1 MASEPRD
8 SPPGYERT
16 PPASSTHQPSN
27 NTYCHAA
34 FALKHISKGKA
45 AGQRAPL
52 WIRARFQAL
61 LFTLGCHIQRHCG
74 KVLFIGLLVFG
85 ALSVGLRVAAIET
98 DIEQLWVEAGS
109 RVSRELRYTKDKQ
122 GEENVF
128 TSQMLIQTPKQEG
141 TNILTQESLLLH
153 LEAAL
158 SASKVQVS
166 LYGKSWDLNK
176 ICFKSGVPII
186 ENVMIERMIDKLF
199 PCMIITPLDCFWE
212 GSKLQGG
219 SAYLPGMPDIQWMN
233 LDPLKLM
240 DQLSQFTSLEGF
252 REMLD
257 KAQVGHA
264 YMNRPC
270 LDPNDPDCPLSAPNK
285 DLRQSPDIAVEL
297 KGGCHGFS
305 KKFMHWQEELILGE
319 RERSS
324 QGSLQSAE
332 ALQTMFLLMSPKQ
345 LYEHFKDDYE
355 IHDINWNEE
364 KATAILETWQ
374 RKFVEVVHGSIPQN
388 SSSNVYAFSTT
399 TLNDIM
405 KSFSDVSV
413 IRVAGGYLLMLAYAC
428 VTMLRWD
435 CAKSQGA
442 VGLAGVLLVALSVAA
457 GLGLCSLL
465 GLSFNAATTQVLP
478 FLALGIG
485 VDDMFLLAHSF
496 TETGSNIPFK
506 ACDTNLLSS
515 LFCEK
520 TGDCLRRTGTSV
532 ALTSINNM
540 IAFFMAAL
548 VPIPALRAFSLQAA
562 VVVVF
567 NFAMVLLIFPAI
579 LSLDLHRREDKR
591 LDILCCFYSP
601 CSSRVI
607 QIQPQ
612 EFSDANDNHAP
623 PHPHAPAMGTFTG
636 STTITTSTHI
646 TTTVQAFT
654 QCDAAGQHI
663 VTILPP
669 TSQISTSPGPPPPS
683 SSSTDQYGS
692 RLFTPSSSTR
702 DLLSQTEE
710 NNPGREC
717 VPLPFLRWDLARFAR
732 DKYAPLLLKPE
743 TKTAVVVA
751 FVALLGLSLYGT
763 TKVHDGLYLTDIV
776 PRDTKEYDF
785 ISAQFKYF
793 SFYNMY
799 LVTMDG
805 FDYAHSQ
812 RELVQLHNAFNS
824 VKYIVRD
831 SDQKLPRMWLHYF
844 QDWLRG
850 LQASFDADWEAGR
863 ITYESYRNGT
873 EDGALAYKLLIQ
885 TGSKKE
891 PFNYSQLTSRRLV
904 DDDGMIPA
912 EVFYIYLTVWVSND
926 PLGYAASQA
935 NFYPHPHEWI
945 HDKYDTTG
953 ENLRIPAAEPL
964 EFAQFPFYLNGL
976 RQASD
981 FIEAI
986 ESVRSICEEFMRKGI
1001 QNYPNGYPFLFWE
1014 QYIGLRHWFLLSISV
1029 VLACTFLVC
1038 AILLLNPWT
1047 AGVIVFILAMMTVEL
1062 FGIMGLIGIK
1072 LSAIPVVIL
1081 IASVGIGVEFT
1092 VHIALG
1098 FLTAIGDR
1106 NTRSA
1111 VALEHMFAPV
1121 MDGAISTLLGVLM
1134 LAGSE
1139 FDFIMRYFFAV
1150 LAILTLL
1157 GILNGLVLL
1166 PVLLSIMGPP
1176 AEVAPANGGN
1186 CLSSPSPKVT
1196 PPAMNHHGYYAG
1208 HIPSGRRQAFS
1219 EVSDS
1224 EYYSETTTTSGIG
1237 EEDYKHSDRSA
1248 YITAPNQPPTSRILL
1263 EASKNPTF
1271 PKLTVVK
1278 PFSEGPAAGDPKDQA
1293 NESAQNAVNSISSQ
1307 VMRWDG
1313 KQDYQ
1318 GHRRQHLPSDRAHC
1332 PGRTTHCGPSRG
1344 PQQNRTKAPA
1354 HAGNTVTMVT
1364 ATASVTVAVH
1374 PSLPGSYQGYM
1385 HEGFEDSES
1394 DSFEDTKRT
1403 SQTYGRA
1410 THSSKRDSLE
1420 IQDLESLE
1428 KNQHQAKQ
1436 GLATSG
1442 LSESDTAPA
1451 FEVTVMAPQPQGQPR
1466 GREAGEGTDS
1476 TAQRCPVQARLQL
1489 RFERTGILR
1498 KMLACLHMLKT
1509 EQPARELLAFEF
1521 WPPNRPHSLT
1531 LLKTHS
1537 YSFHEDSG

>member
-1 MASEPRD
+1 MASDPRD
-8 SPPGYERT
+8 PGPAGGVFGDLPPSYTRSPPPVNSDLLRR
-16 PPASSTHQPSN
+16 PS
-27 NTYCHAA
+27 YCHAA
-34 FALKHISKGKA
+34 FALKQISKGKA
-45 AGQRAPL
+45 VGQKAPL
-52 WIRARFQAL
+52 WIRARFQAF
-61 LFTLGCHIQRHCG
+61 LFSLGCHIQRHCG

-98 DIEQLWVEAGS
+98 DIEKLWVEAGS
-109 RVSRELRYTKDKQ
+109 RVSKELRYTKEKQ
-122 GEENVF
+122 GEESVF

-141 TNILTQESLLLH
+141 TNILTQEALLLH

-199 PCMIITPLDCFWE
+199 PCMIVTPLDCFWE

-240 DQLSQFTSLEGF
+240 EELSQFTSLEGF

-270 LDPNDPDCPLSAPNK
+270 LDPSDTDCPHSAPNK
-285 DLRQSPDIAVEL
+285 DPWQVPNIAAEL
-297 KGGCHGFS
+297 QGGCHGFS

-319 RERSS
+319 RVKDS
-324 QGSLQSAE
+324 QNALQSAE

-355 IHDINWNEE
+355 IHDINWNED
-364 KATAILETWQ
+364 KATAILESWQ

-478 FLALGIG
+478 SLALGIG
-485 VDDMFLLAHSF
+485 VDDMFLLGHSF
-496 TETGSNIPFK
+496 TETRSNIPFK
-506 ACDTNLLSS
+506 
-515 LFCEK
+515 ER

-532 ALTSINNM
+532 ALTSVNNM

-567 NFAMVLLIFPAI
+567 NFAMALLIFPAI

-612 EFSDANDNHAP
+612 ELSDANDNHQR
-623 PHPHAPAMGTFTG
+623 APATPTYTG
-636 STTITTSTHI
+636 STITTSTHI

-669 TSQISTSPGPPPPS
+669 TSQISTTPPS
-683 SSSTDQYGS
+683 MVLSTPTPTTDPYGS
-692 RLFTPSSSTR
+692 QVFTTSSSTR
-702 DLLSQTEE
+702 DLLAQVEE
-710 NNPGREC
+710 PKEGREC
-717 VPLPFLRWDLARFAR
+717 VPLPFFRWNLSSFAR
-732 DKYAPLLLKPE
+732 EKYAPLLLKPE
-743 TKTAVVVA
+743 TKTVVVVV
-751 FVALLGLSLYGT
+751 FVALLSLSLYGT
-763 TKVHDGLYLTDIV
+763 TMVHDGLYLTDIV
-776 PRDTKEYDF
+776 PRDTQEYEF
-785 ISAQFKYF
+785 ITAQFKYF

-805 FDYAHSQ
+805 FDYARSQ
-812 RELVQLHNAFNS
+812 RQLLQLHNAFNS
-824 VKYIVRD
+824 VKYVVKD
-831 SDQKLPRMWLHYF
+831 GNHKLPRMWLHYF
-844 QDWLRG
+844 QDWLKG
-850 LQASFDADWEAGR
+850 LQATFDADWEAGK
-863 ITYESYRNGT
+863 ITYDSYRNGT
-873 EDGALAYKLLIQ
+873 EDGALAYKPLIQ

-904 DDDGMIPA
+904 DGDGLIPP

-935 NFYPHPHEWI
+935 NFYPHPREWI

-986 ESVRSICEEFMRKGI
+986 ESVRTICEEFMRQGI
-1001 QNYPNGYPFLFWE
+1001 KNYPNGYPFLFWE

-1047 AGVIVFILAMMTVEL
+1047 AGVIVFILPMMTVEL

-1111 VALEHMFAPV
+1111 VAMEHMFAPV
-1121 MDGAISTLLGVLM
+1121 IDGAISTLLGVLM

-1166 PVLLSIMGPP
+1166 PVLLSLMGPP
-1176 AEVAPANGGN
+1176 AEVVPANN
-1186 CLSSPSPKVT
+1186 ANHLQSPSPEPM
-1196 PPAMNHHGYYAG
+1196 PPPMNHHGYYAG
-1208 HIPSGRRQAFS
+1208 HIPKASHQAFS
-1219 EVSDS
+1219 ETSDS
-1224 EYYSETTTTSGIG
+1224 EY
-1237 EEDYKHSDRSA
+1237 
-1248 YITAPNQPPTSRILL
+1248 
-1263 EASKNPTF
+1263 
-1271 PKLTVVK
+1271 
-1278 PFSEGPAAGDPKDQA
+1278 
-1293 NESAQNAVNSISSQ
+1293 
-1307 VMRWDG
+1307 
-1313 KQDYQ
+1313 
-1318 GHRRQHLPSDRAHC
+1318 
-1332 PGRTTHCGPSRG
+1332 
-1344 PQQNRTKAPA
+1344 
-1354 HAGNTVTMVT
+1354 
-1364 ATASVTVAVH
+1364 
-1374 PSLPGSYQGYM
+1374 
-1385 HEGFEDSES
+1385 
-1394 DSFEDTKRT
+1394 
-1403 SQTYGRA
+1403 
-1410 THSSKRDSLE
+1410 
-1420 IQDLESLE
+1420 
-1428 KNQHQAKQ
+1428 
-1436 GLATSG
+1436 
-1442 LSESDTAPA
+1442 
-1451 FEVTVMAPQPQGQPR
+1451 
-1466 GREAGEGTDS
+1466 
-1476 TAQRCPVQARLQL
+1476 
-1489 RFERTGILR
+1489 
-1498 KMLACLHMLKT
+1498 
-1509 EQPARELLAFEF
+1509 
-1521 WPPNRPHSLT
+1521 
-1531 LLKTHS
+1531 
-1537 YSFHEDSG
+1537 

>member
-1 MASEPRD
+1 MLKKPLSCCC
-8 SPPGYERT
+8 
-16 PPASSTHQPSN
+16 SSLVSQ
-27 NTYCHAA
+27 
-34 FALKHISKGKA
+34 GKA
-45 AGQRAPL
+45 VGQKAPL
-52 WIRARFQAL
+52 WIRARFQAF
-61 LFTLGCHIQRHCG
+61 LFSLGCHIQRHCG

-98 DIEQLWVEAGS
+98 DIEKLWVEGGS
-109 RVSRELRYTKDKQ
+109 RVSKELRYTKEKQ
-122 GEENVF
+122 GEESVF

-141 TNILTQESLLLH
+141 NNILTQEALLLH

-199 PCMIITPLDCFWE
+199 PCMIVTPLDCFWE

-240 DQLSQFTSLEGF
+240 EELSQFTSLEGF

-270 LDPNDPDCPLSAPNK
+270 LDPNDTDCPHSAPNK
-285 DLRQSPDIAVEL
+285 DPRQVNR
-297 KGGCHGFS
+297 GGCHGFS

-319 RERSS
+319 RAKDS
-324 QGSLQSAE
+324 QNALQSAE

-355 IHDINWNEE
+355 IHDINWNED
-364 KATAILETWQ
+364 KATAILESWQ
-374 RKFVEVVHGSIPQN
+374 RKFVEVVHWSIPQN

-496 TETGSNIPFK
+496 TETRYNIPFK
-506 ACDTNLLSS
+506 
-515 LFCEK
+515 ER

-562 VVVVF
+562 IVVVF

-591 LDILCCFYSP
+591 LDILCCFYSLSYSKCGFICFFSSSP

-612 EFSDANDNHAP
+612 ELSDANDNHQ
-623 PHPHAPAMGTFTG
+623 HAPATPTYTG
-636 STTITTSTHI
+636 STITTSTHI

-669 TSQISTSPGPPPPS
+669 TSQISTSPPS
-683 SSSTDQYGS
+683 MVLSTPTPTADPYGS
-692 RLFTPSSSTR
+692 QLFTTSSSTR
-702 DLLSQTEE
+702 DLLAQVEE
-710 NNPGREC
+710 PEEGREC
-717 VPLPFLRWDLARFAR
+717 VPLPFFRWNLSNFAR
-732 DKYAPLLLKPE
+732 EKYAPLLLKPE
-743 TKTAVVVA
+743 TKTVVIVV
-751 FVALLGLSLYGT
+751 FVALLSLSLYGT
-763 TKVHDGLYLTDIV
+763 TMVHDGLYLTDIV

-785 ISAQFKYF
+785 ITAQFKYF

-805 FDYAHSQ
+805 FDYARSQ
-812 RELVQLHNAFNS
+812 RQLLQLHNAFNS
-824 VKYIVRD
+824 VKYVVKD
-831 SDQKLPRMWLHYF
+831 SNHKLPRMWLHYF
-844 QDWLRG
+844 QDWLKG
-850 LQASFDADWEAGR
+850 LQATFDADWEAGR
-863 ITYESYRNGT
+863 ITYDSYRNGT

-904 DDDGMIPA
+904 DEDGLIPP

-935 NFYPHPHEWI
+935 NFYPHPREWI

-986 ESVRSICEEFMRKGI
+986 ESVRTVCEEFMRQGI

-1047 AGVIVFILAMMTVEL
+1047 AGIIVFILAMMTVEL

-1111 VALEHMFAPV
+1111 VAMEHMFAPV
-1121 MDGAISTLLGVLM
+1121 IDGAISTLLGVLM

-1166 PVLLSIMGPP
+1166 PVLLSLMGPP
-1176 AEVAPANGGN
+1176 AEVVPANNGN
-1186 CLSSPSPKVT
+1186 HLQSPSPEPM
-1196 PPAMNHHGYYAG
+1196 PPPMNHHGYYAG
-1208 HIPSGRRQAFS
+1208 HIPKGPRQAFS
-1219 EVSDS
+1219 ETSDS

-1237 EEDYKHSDRSA
+1237 EEEY
-1248 YITAPNQPPTSRILL
+1248 N
-1263 EASKNPTF
+1263 KNPSF
-1271 PKLTVVK
+1271 PKLTVSRPDRK
-1278 PFSEGPAAGDPKDQA
+1278 TSESKCLRC
-1293 NESAQNAVNSISSQ
+1293 SIT
-1307 VMRWDG
+1307 RWDN
-1313 KQDYQ
+1313 KHEYQ
-1318 GHRRQHLPSDRAHC
+1318 GQRQQHLPSDRTHC
-1332 PGRTTHCGPSRG
+1332 PRRTTQCGPGPQPGRG
-1344 PQQNRTKAPA
+1344 QQQNRTTAPA
-1354 HAGNTVTMVT
+1354 HSPGALQHPNNAITMVT

-1385 HEGFEDSES
+1385 DKGFEDNES
-1394 DSFEDTKRT
+1394 DSFDDSKRT
-1403 SQTYGRA
+1403 SQTYGKA
-1410 THSSKRDSLE
+1410 THYKRDSLE
-1420 IQDLESLE
+1420 LQDLESTE
-1428 KNQHQAKQ
+1428 KK
-1436 GLATSG
+1436 
-1442 LSESDTAPA
+1442 
-1451 FEVTVMAPQPQGQPR
+1451 
-1466 GREAGEGTDS
+1466 
-1476 TAQRCPVQARLQL
+1476 
-1489 RFERTGILR
+1489 
-1498 KMLACLHMLKT
+1498 
-1509 EQPARELLAFEF
+1509 
-1521 WPPNRPHSLT
+1521 PPS
-1531 LLKTHS
+1531 S
-1537 YSFHEDSG
+1537 

>member
-1 MASEPRD
+1 MASDRGVPGAGVYGD
-8 SPPGYERT
+8 LPPSYTRSQ
-16 PPASSTHQPSN
+16 PPPNPDVLRRPS
-27 NTYCHAA
+27 YCHAA
-34 FALKHISKGKA
+34 FALKQISKGKA
-45 AGQRAPL
+45 VGQKAPL
-52 WIRARFQAL
+52 WVRARFQAL
-61 LFTLGCHIQRHCG
+61 LFSLGCHIQRHCG

-109 RVSRELRYTKDKQ
+109 RVSTELRYTKEKQ
-122 GEENVF
+122 GEDSVF
-128 TSQMLIQTPKQEG
+128 TSQMLIQTPKEEG
-141 TNILTQESLLLH
+141 TNILTQEALLVH
-153 LEAAL
+153 MEAAL

-166 LYGKSWDLNK
+166 LFGKSWDLNK
-176 ICFKSGVPII
+176 ICYKSGVPII

-212 GSKLQGG
+212 GAKLQGG

-233 LDPLKLM
+233 LDPVKLM
-240 DQLSQFTSLEGF
+240 EELSQFTSLEGF
-252 REMLD
+252 KEMLD

-270 LDPNDPDCPLSAPNK
+270 LDPSDPDCPLSAPNK
-285 DLRQSPDIAVEL
+285 EQGESPDIAGRL
-297 KGGCHGFS
+297 QGGCHGFS
-305 KKFMHWQEELILGE
+305 RKFMHWQEELILGG
-319 RERSS
+319 RVKSS
-324 QGSLQSAE
+324 QDALLSAE

-364 KATAILETWQ
+364 KATAILESWQ
-374 RKFVEVVHGSIPQN
+374 RKFVELVHQSIPSN
-388 SSSNVYAFSTT
+388 SSQSIHAFSTT

-496 TETGSNIPFK
+496 TEAGINIPFK
-506 ACDTNLLSS
+506 DR
-515 LFCEK
+515 

-562 VVVVF
+562 IVVVF
-567 NFAMVLLIFPAI
+567 NFGMVLLIFPAI

-591 LDILCCFYSP
+591 LDILCCLYSP
-601 CSSRVI
+601 CSDRVI
-607 QIQPQ
+607 HLSPHELSDGGEQPHTPSTATTHTHQ
-612 EFSDANDNHAP
+612 YAA
-623 PHPHAPAMGTFTG
+623 G
-636 STTITTSTHI
+636 STITTSTQI

-669 TSQISTSPGPPPPS
+669 TSQISTSPPS
-683 SSSTDQYGS
+683 IILCPTSQPQALTPSPTTTSLPDPYGS
-692 RLFTPSSSTR
+692 QLFAPTSSSTR
-702 DLLSQTEE
+702 DLLAQVEDSKS
-710 NNPGREC
+710 GKEC
-717 VPLPFLRWDLARFAR
+717 VPLPFLHWNLSSFAR
-732 DKYAPLLLKPE
+732 DKYAPLLLKP
-743 TKTAVVVA
+743 KSKAIVVVL
-751 FVALLGLSLYGT
+751 FLGLLGLSLYGT
-763 TKVHDGLYLTDIV
+763 TMVHDGLYLTDIV

-785 ISAQFKYF
+785 IDAQFKYF

-805 FDYAHSQ
+805 FDYARSQ
-812 RELVQLHNAFNS
+812 RLLIQLHNAFNS
-824 VKYIVRD
+824 VKYVVRD
-831 SDQKLPRMWLHYF
+831 SDSKLPRMWLHYF

-850 LQASFDADWEAGR
+850 LQAAFDADWQAGR
-863 ITYESYRNGT
+863 ITADSYRNGT

-904 DDDGMIPA
+904 DAEGLIPA

-935 NFYPHPHEWI
+935 NFYPHPREWI

-981 FIEAI
+981 FVEAI
-986 ESVRSICEEFMRKGI
+986 ESVRAICDEFSRKGVL
-1001 QNYPNGYPFLFWE
+1001 NYPNGYPFLFWE
-1014 QYIGLRHWFLLSISV
+1014 QYIGLRHWFLLAISV

-1047 AGVIVFILAMMTVEL
+1047 AGIIVFILAMMTVEL

-1098 FLTAIGDR
+1098 FLTAIGNR
-1106 NTRSA
+1106 NKRSA

-1121 MDGAISTLLGVLM
+1121 VDGAISTLLGVLM

-1150 LAILTLL
+1150 LAILTVL
-1157 GILNGLVLL
+1157 GVLNGLVLL
-1166 PVLLSIMGPP
+1166 PVLLSMMGPP
-1176 AEVAPANGGN
+1176 AEVTPVDNASRLPT
-1186 CLSSPSPKVT
+1186 PSPEPQL
-1196 PPAMNHHGYYAG
+1196 PPPMAHHGYYTG
-1208 HIPSGRRQAFS
+1208 HHNPRPSRQQAFS
-1219 EVSDS
+1219 ESSDS
-1224 EYYSETTTTSGIG
+1224 EYYSEVTTTSGIG
-1237 EEDYKHSDRSA
+1237 EEDYKYCDIASHASV
-1248 YITAPNQPPTSRILL
+1248 PPSTSHILL
-1263 EASKNPTF
+1263 EASKNPSF

-1278 PFSEGPAAGDPKDQA
+1278 PFKESSTGTGGRIEPL
-1293 NESAQNAVNSISSQ
+1293 NESSHNAQSPLGSQ
-1307 VMRWDG
+1307 LTCWDG
-1313 KQDYQ
+1313 KKQQ
-1318 GHRRQHLPSDRAHC
+1318 QQPGLQRLQAQHLPSERPHFL
-1332 PGRTTHCGPSRG
+1332 GRTCQSGPGLQSGRG
-1344 PQQNRTKAPA
+1344 PQPNRTKGPSYSNSSSALPTQQGS
-1354 HAGNTVTMVT
+1354 AGGAVTTVT

-1374 PSLPGSYQGYM
+1374 PTLPGAAYRGYM
-1385 HEGFEDSES
+1385 HEAFDTDSES
-1394 DSFEDTKRT
+1394 DCFEAAKRT
-1403 SQTYGRA
+1403 CGGKTNF
-1410 THSSKRDSLE
+1410 SSCKRDSLE
-1420 IQDLESLE
+1420 LQDLEATQS
-1428 KNQHQAKQ
+1428 QAERQLGKTQ
-1436 GLATSG
+1436 GG
-1442 LSESDTAPA
+1442 L
-1451 FEVTVMAPQPQGQPR
+1451 R
-1466 GREAGEGTDS
+1466 I
-1476 TAQRCPVQARLQL
+1476 QAA
-1489 RFERTGILR
+1489 
-1498 KMLACLHMLKT
+1498 KDC
-1509 EQPARELLAFEF
+1509 
-1521 WPPNRPHSLT
+1521 
-1531 LLKTHS
+1531 
-1537 YSFHEDSG
+1537 

>member
-1 MASEPRD
+1 MCVNTDNNHVSF
-8 SPPGYERT
+8 SL
-16 PPASSTHQPSN
+16 PS
-27 NTYCHAA
+27 
-34 FALKHISKGKA
+34 LLLRLQGKA
-45 AGQRAPL
+45 VGQKAPL

-61 LFTLGCHIQRHCG
+61 LFSLGCHIQRHCG
-74 KVLFIGLLVFG
+74 KVLFVGLLVFG

-109 RVSRELRYTKDKQ
+109 RVSTELRYTKEKQ
-122 GEENVF
+122 GEESVF
-128 TSQMLIQTPKQEG
+128 TSQMLIQTPKEEG
-141 TNILTQESLLLH
+141 TNILTQEALLVH
-153 LEAAL
+153 MEAAL

-166 LYGKSWDLNK
+166 LFGKSWDLNK
-176 ICFKSGVPII
+176 ICYKSGVPII
-186 ENVMIERMIDKLF
+186 ENVMIERLF

-212 GSKLQGG
+212 GAKLQGG

-233 LDPLKLM
+233 LDPVKLM
-240 DQLSQFTSLEGF
+240 EELSQFTSLEGF
-252 REMLD
+252 KEMLD

-270 LDPNDPDCPLSAPNK
+270 LDPSDPDCPLSAPNK
-285 DLRQSPDIAVEL
+285 DPDIAGRL
-297 KGGCHGFS
+297 QGGCHGFS
-305 KKFMHWQEELILGE
+305 RKFMHWQEELILGG
-319 RERSS
+319 RVKNSRDA
-324 QGSLQSAE
+324 LLSAE

-364 KATAILETWQ
+364 KATAILESWQ
-374 RKFVEVVHGSIPQN
+374 RKFVELVHQSIPSN
-388 SSSNVYAFSTT
+388 SSQSIHAFSTT

-496 TETGSNIPFK
+496 TEAGSNIPFK
-506 ACDTNLLSS
+506 DR
-515 LFCEK
+515 

-562 VVVVF
+562 IVVVF
-567 NFAMVLLIFPAI
+567 NFGMVLLIFPAI

-591 LDILCCFYSP
+591 LDVLCCLYSP
-601 CSSRVI
+601 CSDRVI
-607 QIQPQ
+607 HLSPH
-612 EFSDANDNHAP
+612 ELSDAGEQTRTPSTATTHA
-623 PHPHAPAMGTFTG
+623 HQYSQG
-636 STTITTSTHI
+636 STITTSTQI

-669 TSQISTSPGPPPPS
+669 TSQISTSPTSIILYPNNC
-683 SSSTDQYGS
+683 
-692 RLFTPSSSTR
+692 LFAPTSSSTR
-702 DLLSQTEE
+702 DLLAQVEDSK
-710 NNPGREC
+710 PGKEC
-717 VPLPFLRWDLARFAR
+717 VPLPFLHWNLSSFAR
-732 DKYAPLLLKPE
+732 EKYAPLLLKP
-743 TKTAVVVA
+743 KSKAIVVVL
-751 FVALLGLSLYGT
+751 FLGLLGLSLYGT
-763 TKVHDGLYLTDIV
+763 TMVHDGLYLTDIV

-785 ISAQFKYF
+785 IDAQFKYF

-805 FDYAHSQ
+805 FDYARSQ
-812 RELVQLHNAFNS
+812 RPLVQLHNAFNS
-824 VKYIVRD
+824 VKYVVRD
-831 SDQKLPRMWLHYF
+831 SDHKLPRMWLHYF
-844 QDWLRG
+844 QDWLNG
-850 LQASFDADWEAGR
+850 LQAAFDADWQAGR
-863 ITYESYRNGT
+863 ITSDSYRNGT

-904 DDDGMIPA
+904 DAEGLIPT

-935 NFYPHPHEWI
+935 NFYPHPREWI

-981 FIEAI
+981 FVEAI
-986 ESVRSICEEFMRKGI
+986 ESVRAICDEFSRKGVL
-1001 QNYPNGYPFLFWE
+1001 NYPNGYPFLFWGE
-1014 QYIGLRHWFLLSISV
+1014 VHRASSHWFLACDSV
-1029 VLACTFLVC
+1029 HDAFSSRQ
-1038 AILLLNPWT
+1038 
-1047 AGVIVFILAMMTVEL
+1047 VFILAMMTVEL

-1098 FLTAIGDR
+1098 FLTAIGNR
-1106 NTRSA
+1106 NKRSA

-1121 MDGAISTLLGVLM
+1121 VDGAISTLLGVVM

-1150 LAILTLL
+1150 LAILTVL
-1157 GILNGLVLL
+1157 GMLNGLVLL
-1166 PVLLSIMGPP
+1166 PVLLSMMGPP
-1176 AEVAPANGGN
+1176 SEVTAVDNASRLPT
-1186 CLSSPSPKVT
+1186 PSPEPQL
-1196 PPAMNHHGYYAG
+1196 PPPMTHHGYYAG
-1208 HIPSGRRQAFS
+1208 HHNPRPSRQQAFPES
-1219 EVSDS
+1219 SDS
-1224 EYYSETTTTSGIG
+1224 EPFKENSTGAG
-1237 EEDYKHSDRSA
+1237 G
-1248 YITAPNQPPTSRILL
+1248 RIEPL
-1263 EASKNPTF
+1263 
-1271 PKLTVVK
+1271 
-1278 PFSEGPAAGDPKDQA
+1278 
-1293 NESAQNAVNSISSQ
+1293 NESSHNATSPLGSQ
-1307 VMRWDG
+1307 VTCWDG
-1313 KQDYQ
+1313 QKREQQ
-1318 GHRRQHLPSDRAHC
+1318 PGLQRLQAQHLPSERPQV
-1332 PGRTTHCGPSRG
+1332 PGRTCHGGPRLQGGRG
-1344 PQQNRTKAPA
+1344 PQPNRTTGPSYSSRSSAMPMQQ
-1354 HAGNTVTMVT
+1354 GSVGGPVTMVT

-1374 PSLPGSYQGYM
+1374 PTLPGAAYQGYM
-1385 HEGFEDSES
+1385 HEGFDTDSES
-1394 DSFEDTKRT
+1394 DCFEAAGRT
-1403 SQTYGRA
+1403 RGGKTNF
-1410 THSSKRDSLE
+1410 SSCKRDSLE
-1420 IQDLESLE
+1420 LQDLEATQNHSE
-1428 KNQHQAKQ
+1428 HQHSKTTQ
-1436 GLATSG
+1436 GEFVASQ
-1442 LSESDTAPA
+1442 SQ
-1451 FEVTVMAPQPQGQPR
+1451 VHRTVNLLNMCI
-1466 GREAGEGTDS
+1466 EG
-1476 TAQRCPVQARLQL
+1476 
-1489 RFERTGILR
+1489 
-1498 KMLACLHMLKT
+1498 
-1509 EQPARELLAFEF
+1509 
-1521 WPPNRPHSLT
+1521 
-1531 LLKTHS
+1531 
-1537 YSFHEDSG
+1537 

>member
-1 MASEPRD
+1 MASDPRVPGAGVFGD
-8 SPPGYERT
+8 LPPNYMRSPPPVNSDLLRR
-16 PPASSTHQPSN
+16 PS
-27 NTYCHAA
+27 YCHAA
-34 FALKHISKGKA
+34 FALKQISKGKA
-45 AGQRAPL
+45 VGQKAPL
-52 WIRARFQAL
+52 WVRARFQAL
-61 LFTLGCHIQRHCG
+61 LFSLGCHIQRHCG

-109 RVSRELRYTKDKQ
+109 RVSRELRYTKEKQ
-122 GEENVF
+122 GEESVF

-141 TNILTQESLLLH
+141 TNILTQGALLLH

-166 LYGKSWDLNK
+166 LFGKSWDLNK
-176 ICFKSGVPII
+176 ICYKSGVPII

-199 PCMIITPLDCFWE
+199 PCMIVTPLDCFWE
-212 GSKLQGG
+212 GAKLQGG

-240 DQLSQFTSLEGF
+240 EELSQFTSLEGF

-270 LDPNDPDCPLSAPNK
+270 LDPNDPECPLSAPNK
-285 DLRQSPDIAVEL
+285 DLRESPDIAGRL
-297 KGGCHGFS
+297 QGGCHGFS
-305 KKFMHWQEELILGE
+305 KKFMHWQEELVLGG
-319 RERSS
+319 RVKDT
-324 QGSLQSAE
+324 QNALQSAE

-355 IHDINWNEE
+355 IHDINWNED
-364 KATAILETWQ
+364 KATAILESWQ
-374 RKFVEVVHGSIPQN
+374 RKFVEVAHGSIPQN
-388 SSSNVYAFSTT
+388 STSEIHAFSTT

-496 TETGSNIPFK
+496 TETGINIPFK
-506 ACDTNLLSS
+506 
-515 LFCEK
+515 ER

-562 VVVVF
+562 IIVVF

-612 EFSDANDNHAP
+612 EFSDANDNTTTTTHSHVPGAQ
-623 PHPHAPAMGTFTG
+623 TTTTYTG
-636 STTITTSTHI
+636 STIITSTQI

-669 TSQISTSPGPPPPS
+669 TSQISTSPPSVLVASSPAPPS
-683 SSSTDQYGS
+683 PTDPYGS
-692 RLFTPSSSTR
+692 QLFTPSSSTR
-702 DLLSQTEE
+702 DLLAQMDESKED
-710 NNPGREC
+710 RKC
-717 VPLPFLRWDLARFAR
+717 VPLPFFRWNLSSFAR

-743 TKTAVVVA
+743 SKVVVVVL

-763 TKVHDGLYLTDIV
+763 TMVHDGLYLTDIV

-785 ISAQFKYF
+785 INAQFKYF

-805 FDYAHSQ
+805 FDYARSQ
-812 RELVQLHNAFNS
+812 RLLIQLHNSFTS
-824 VKYIVRD
+824 VKYVVKD
-831 SDQKLPRMWLHYF
+831 SDQQLPRMWLHYF

-850 LQASFDADWEAGR
+850 LQAAFDTDWEAGR
-863 ITYESYRNGT
+863 ITWDNYHNGT
-873 EDGALAYKLLIQ
+873 EDGVLAYKLLIQ
-885 TGSKKE
+885 TGSKKD
-891 PFNYSQLTSRRLV
+891 PFNYNQLTSRRLMN
-904 DDDGMIPA
+904 DEGLIHP

-926 PLGYAASQA
+926 PLGYAASQG
-935 NFYPHPHEWI
+935 NFYPQPREWI

-981 FIEAI
+981 FIESI
-986 ESVRSICEEFMRKGI
+986 ESVRAICEEFTRKGVL
-1001 QNYPNGYPFLFWE
+1001 NYPNGYPFLFWE
-1014 QYIGLRHWFLLSISV
+1014 QYIGLRHWFLLAVSV

-1047 AGVIVFILAMMTVEL
+1047 AGIIVFILAMMTVEL

-1092 VHIALG
+1092 VHIALA
-1098 FLTAIGDR
+1098 FLTAIGNR
-1106 NTRSA
+1106 NRRSA
-1111 VALEHMFAPV
+1111 LALEHMFAPV
-1121 MDGAISTLLGVLM
+1121 IDGAISTLLGVLM

-1139 FDFIMRYFFAV
+1139 FDFILRYFFAV
-1150 LAILTLL
+1150 LAILTVL

-1166 PVLLSIMGPP
+1166 PVLLSLMGPP
-1176 AEVAPANGGN
+1176 PEVTPADNGSR
-1186 CLSSPSPKVT
+1186 LPTPSPEPL
-1196 PPAMNHHGYYAG
+1196 PPPMTHHGYYGG
-1208 HIPSGRRQAFS
+1208 HDPQGPRQQAFS
-1219 EVSDS
+1219 ESSDS

-1237 EEDYKHSDRSA
+1237 EEYKYCDRSP
-1248 YITAPNQPPTSRILL
+1248 YITSPTSHILL
-1263 EASKNPTF
+1263 EDSKNPSF

-1278 PFSEGPAAGDPKDQA
+1278 PFKEGPTVTAQKDLL
-1293 NESAQNAVNSISSQ
+1293 NESSLNAVTSVSSQ
-1307 VMRWDG
+1307 LTQWDN
-1313 KQDYQ
+1313 KHDYKFDQ
-1318 GHRRQHLPSDRAHC
+1318 GPRRQHLPSDRTQG
-1332 PGRTTHCGPSRG
+1332 PERTNHCGPRSQTNRG
-1344 PQQNRTKAPA
+1344 PHQNRTKMPA
-1354 HAGNTVTMVT
+1354 YNGGTMPSSAVTTMVT

-1374 PSLPGSYQGYM
+1374 PSLPGAYHGYM
-1385 HEGFEDSES
+1385 HEGYVDSES
-1394 DSFEDTKRT
+1394 DCFEDTKRT
-1403 SQTYGRA
+1403 SQSCGKA
-1410 THSSKRDSLE
+1410 TQSSKRESLE
-1420 IQDLESLE
+1420 VEDLESVQ
-1428 KNQHQAKQ
+1428 NQHQVNQAQVGPRIQAAK
-1436 GLATSG
+1436 
-1442 LSESDTAPA
+1442 D
-1451 FEVTVMAPQPQGQPR
+1451 
-1466 GREAGEGTDS
+1466 
-1476 TAQRCPVQARLQL
+1476 
-1489 RFERTGILR
+1489 
-1498 KMLACLHMLKT
+1498 
-1509 EQPARELLAFEF
+1509 
-1521 WPPNRPHSLT
+1521 
-1531 LLKTHS
+1531 
-1537 YSFHEDSG
+1537 Y

>member
-1 MASEPRD
+1 RASVGVCASASVFGD
-8 SPPGYERT
+8 LPPSYTRSQ
-16 PPASSTHQPSN
+16 PPPNPDLLRRPS
-27 NTYCHAA
+27 YCHAA
-34 FALKHISKGKA
+34 FALKQISKGKA
-45 AGQRAPL
+45 VGQKAPL

-61 LFTLGCHIQRHCG
+61 LFSLGCHIQRHCG

-109 RVSRELRYTKDKQ
+109 RVSTELRYTREKQ
-122 GEENVF
+122 GEETVF
-128 TSQMLIQTPKQEG
+128 TSQMLIQTPKEEG
-141 TNILTQESLLLH
+141 TNILTQEALLVH
-153 LEAAL
+153 MEAAL

-166 LYGKSWDLNK
+166 LFGKSWDLNK
-176 ICFKSGVPII
+176 ICYKSGVPII

-212 GSKLQGG
+212 GAKLQGG

-233 LDPLKLM
+233 LDPVKLM
-240 DQLSQFTSLEGF
+240 EELSQFTSLEGF
-252 REMLD
+252 KEMLD

-270 LDPNDPDCPLSAPNK
+270 LDPTDPDCPLSAPNK
-285 DLRQSPDIAVEL
+285 EQGE
-297 KGGCHGFS
+297 GGCHGFS
-305 KKFMHWQEELILGE
+305 RKFMHWQEELILGG
-319 RERSS
+319 RVKNS
-324 QGSLQSAE
+324 QDTLLSAE

-364 KATAILETWQ
+364 KATAILESWQ
-374 RKFVEVVHGSIPQN
+374 RKFVEMVHQSIPDN
-388 SSSNVYAFSTT
+388 SSQSIHAFSTT

-506 ACDTNLLSS
+506 
-515 LFCEK
+515 ER

-562 VVVVF
+562 IVVVF

-591 LDILCCFYSP
+591 LDILCCLYSP
-601 CSSRVI
+601 CSDRVI
-607 QIQPQ
+607 HLSPSELSESGEQPHTPTTATAHTHQ
-612 EFSDANDNHAP
+612 YAA
-623 PHPHAPAMGTFTG
+623 G
-636 STTITTSTHI
+636 STITTSTQI

-669 TSQISTSPGPPPPS
+669 TSQISTSPPS
-683 SSSTDQYGS
+683 VILCPTSQDPYGS
-692 RLFTPSSSTR
+692 QLFTPTSSSTR
-702 DLLSQTEE
+702 DLLAQVEDSRS
-710 NNPGREC
+710 GKKC
-717 VPLPFLRWDLARFAR
+717 VPLPFLHWNLSSFAR
-732 DKYAPLLLKPE
+732 EKYAPMLLKP
-743 TKTAVVVA
+743 KSKAIVVVL
-751 FVALLGLSLYGT
+751 FLGLLGLSLYGT
-763 TKVHDGLYLTDIV
+763 TMVHDGLYLTDIV

-785 ISAQFKYF
+785 IDAQFKYF

-805 FDYAHSQ
+805 FDYARSQ
-812 RELVQLHNAFNS
+812 RLLIQLHNAFNS
-824 VKYIVRD
+824 VRYVVRD
-831 SDQKLPRMWLHYF
+831 SENKLPQMWLHYF

-850 LQASFDADWEAGR
+850 LQAAFDADWQAGR
-863 ITYESYRNGT
+863 INADSYRNGT

-904 DDDGMIPA
+904 DAEGLIPP

-935 NFYPHPHEWI
+935 NFYPHPREWI

-981 FIEAI
+981 FVEAI
-986 ESVRSICEEFMRKGI
+986 ESVRAICDEFSRKGLF
-1001 QNYPNGYPFLFWE
+1001 NYPNGYPFLFWE

-1047 AGVIVFILAMMTVEL
+1047 AGIIVFILAMMTVEL

-1098 FLTAIGDR
+1098 FLTAIGNR
-1106 NTRSA
+1106 NKRSA

-1121 MDGAISTLLGVLM
+1121 VDGAISTLLGVLM

-1150 LAILTLL
+1150 LAILTVL
-1157 GILNGLVLL
+1157 GMLNGLVLL
-1166 PVLLSIMGPP
+1166 PVLLSMTGPP
-1176 AEVAPANGGN
+1176 AEVTPVDNASRLPT
-1186 CLSSPSPKVT
+1186 PSPE
-1196 PPAMNHHGYYAG
+1196 PPLPPPMTHHGYYTG
-1208 HIPSGRRQAFS
+1208 HHNPRGSRQQAFS
-1219 EVSDS
+1219 ESSDS
-1224 EYYSETTTTSGIG
+1224 EYYSEMTTTSGIG
-1237 EEDYKHSDRSA
+1237 EEDYKYQDRNA
-1248 YITAPNQPPTSRILL
+1248 YIASHANVPPTTSHILL
-1263 EASKNPTF
+1263 EASKSPSF

-1278 PFSEGPAAGDPKDQA
+1278 PLREDATGTGRGTDLL
-1293 NESAQNAVNSISSQ
+1293 NETSHNAQSPLSSQ
-1307 VMRWDG
+1307 VTCWDG
-1313 KQDYQ
+1313 TKREPQQ
-1318 GHRRQHLPSDRAHC
+1318 GLRRFQGQPSQHLPSDRAHF
-1332 PGRTTHCGPSRG
+1332 PGRTCQSGSTGGP
-1344 PQQNRTKAPA
+1344 
-1354 HAGNTVTMVT
+1354 VTMVT

-1374 PSLPGSYQGYM
+1374 PALPGATYQGYM
-1385 HEGFEDSES
+1385 HEGFDTDSDLECF
-1394 DSFEDTKRT
+1394 DPTKRT
-1403 SQTYGRA
+1403 CGDKTNFSSSVHKTSHKNGKGFISRTY
-1410 THSSKRDSLE
+1410 
-1420 IQDLESLE
+1420 
-1428 KNQHQAKQ
+1428 
-1436 GLATSG
+1436 
-1442 LSESDTAPA
+1442 
-1451 FEVTVMAPQPQGQPR
+1451 
-1466 GREAGEGTDS
+1466 
-1476 TAQRCPVQARLQL
+1476 
-1489 RFERTGILR
+1489 
-1498 KMLACLHMLKT
+1498 
-1509 EQPARELLAFEF
+1509 
-1521 WPPNRPHSLT
+1521 
-1531 LLKTHS
+1531 
-1537 YSFHEDSG
+1537 

>member
-1 MASEPRD
+1 MCVNTDNNHVSF
-8 SPPGYERT
+8 SL
-16 PPASSTHQPSN
+16 PS
-27 NTYCHAA
+27 
-34 FALKHISKGKA
+34 LLLRLQGKA
-45 AGQRAPL
+45 VGQKAPL

-61 LFTLGCHIQRHCG
+61 LFSLGCHIQRHCG
-74 KVLFIGLLVFG
+74 KVLFVGLLVFG

-109 RVSRELRYTKDKQ
+109 RVSTELRYTKEKQ
-122 GEENVF
+122 GEESVF
-128 TSQMLIQTPKQEG
+128 TSQMLIQTPKEEG
-141 TNILTQESLLLH
+141 TNILTQEALLVH
-153 LEAAL
+153 MEAAL

-166 LYGKSWDLNK
+166 LFGKSWDLNK
-176 ICFKSGVPII
+176 ICYKSGVPII
-186 ENVMIERMIDKLF
+186 ENVMIERLF

-212 GSKLQGG
+212 GAKLQGG

-233 LDPLKLM
+233 LDPVKLM
-240 DQLSQFTSLEGF
+240 EELSQFTSLEGF
-252 REMLD
+252 KEMLD

-270 LDPNDPDCPLSAPNK
+270 LDPSDPDCPLSAPNK
-285 DLRQSPDIAVEL
+285 EQGESPDIAGRL
-297 KGGCHGFS
+297 QGGCHGFS
-305 KKFMHWQEELILGE
+305 RKFMHWQEELILGG
-319 RERSS
+319 RVKNSRDA
-324 QGSLQSAE
+324 LLSAE

-364 KATAILETWQ
+364 KATAILESWQ
-374 RKFVEVVHGSIPQN
+374 RKFVELVHQSIPSN
-388 SSSNVYAFSTT
+388 SSQSIHAFSTT

-496 TETGSNIPFK
+496 TEAGSNIPFK
-506 ACDTNLLSS
+506 DR
-515 LFCEK
+515 

-562 VVVVF
+562 IVVVF
-567 NFAMVLLIFPAI
+567 NFGMVLLIFPAI

-591 LDILCCFYSP
+591 LDVLCCLYSP
-601 CSSRVI
+601 CSDRVI
-607 QIQPQ
+607 HLSPH
-612 EFSDANDNHAP
+612 ELSDAGEQTRTPSTATTHA
-623 PHPHAPAMGTFTG
+623 HQYSQG
-636 STTITTSTHI
+636 STITTSTQI

-669 TSQISTSPGPPPPS
+669 TSQISTSPTSIILCPTSPPQGKQTPPTKILTTVLFIAMPKHS
-683 SSSTDQYGS
+683 FSAWVFFRLADSPSPTAATSLPDPYGS
-692 RLFTPSSSTR
+692 QLFAPTSSSTR
-702 DLLSQTEE
+702 DLLAQVEDSK
-710 NNPGREC
+710 PGKEC
-717 VPLPFLRWDLARFAR
+717 VPLPFLHWNLSSFAR
-732 DKYAPLLLKPE
+732 EKYAPLLLKP
-743 TKTAVVVA
+743 KSKAIVVVL
-751 FVALLGLSLYGT
+751 FLGLLGLSLYGT
-763 TKVHDGLYLTDIV
+763 TMVHDGLYLTDIV

-785 ISAQFKYF
+785 IDAQFKYF

-805 FDYAHSQ
+805 FDYARSQ
-812 RELVQLHNAFNS
+812 RPLVQLHNAFNS
-824 VKYIVRD
+824 VKYVVRD
-831 SDQKLPRMWLHYF
+831 SDHKLPRMWLHYF
-844 QDWLRG
+844 QDWLNG
-850 LQASFDADWEAGR
+850 LQAAFDADWQAGR
-863 ITYESYRNGT
+863 ITSDSYRNGT

-904 DDDGMIPA
+904 DAEGLIPT

-935 NFYPHPHEWI
+935 NFYPHPREWI

-981 FIEAI
+981 FVEAI
-986 ESVRSICEEFMRKGI
+986 ESVRAICDEFSRKGVL
-1001 QNYPNGYPFLFWE
+1001 NYPNGYPFLFWGE
-1014 QYIGLRHWFLLSISV
+1014 VHRASSHWFLFKSDSV
-1029 VLACTFLVC
+1029 HDAFSSRQ
-1038 AILLLNPWT
+1038 
-1047 AGVIVFILAMMTVEL
+1047 VFILAMMTVEL

-1098 FLTAIGDR
+1098 FLTAIGNR
-1106 NTRSA
+1106 NKRSA

-1121 MDGAISTLLGVLM
+1121 VDGAISTLLGVVM

-1150 LAILTLL
+1150 LAILTVL
-1157 GILNGLVLL
+1157 GMLNGLVLL
-1166 PVLLSIMGPP
+1166 PVLLSMMGPP
-1176 AEVAPANGGN
+1176 SEVTAVDNASRLPT
-1186 CLSSPSPKVT
+1186 PSPEPQL
-1196 PPAMNHHGYYAG
+1196 PPPMTHHGYYAG
-1208 HIPSGRRQAFS
+1208 HHNPRPSRQQAFPES
-1219 EVSDS
+1219 SDS
-1224 EYYSETTTTSGIG
+1224 EYYSEVTTTSGIG
-1237 EEDYKHSDRSA
+1237 EEDYKYCDLPSHASV
-1248 YITAPNQPPTSRILL
+1248 PPSTSHILL
-1263 EASKNPTF
+1263 E
-1271 PKLTVVK
+1271 VVR
-1278 PFSEGPAAGDPKDQA
+1278 PFKENSTGAGGRIEPL
-1293 NESAQNAVNSISSQ
+1293 NESSHNATSPLGSQ
-1307 VMRWDG
+1307 VTCWDG
-1313 KQDYQ
+1313 QKREQQ
-1318 GHRRQHLPSDRAHC
+1318 PGLQRLQAQHLPSERPQV
-1332 PGRTTHCGPSRG
+1332 PGRTCHGGPRLQGGRG
-1344 PQQNRTKAPA
+1344 PQPNRTTGPSYSSRSSAMPMQQ
-1354 HAGNTVTMVT
+1354 GSVGGPVTMVT

-1374 PSLPGSYQGYM
+1374 PTLPGAAYQGYM
-1385 HEGFEDSES
+1385 HEGFDTDSES
-1394 DSFEDTKRT
+1394 DCFEAAGRT
-1403 SQTYGRA
+1403 RGGKTNF
-1410 THSSKRDSLE
+1410 SSCKRDSLE
-1420 IQDLESLE
+1420 LQDLEATQNHSE
-1428 KNQHQAKQ
+1428 HQHSKTTQ
-1436 GLATSG
+1436 GEFVASQ
-1442 LSESDTAPA
+1442 SQ
-1451 FEVTVMAPQPQGQPR
+1451 VHRTVNLLNMCI
-1466 GREAGEGTDS
+1466 EG
-1476 TAQRCPVQARLQL
+1476 
-1489 RFERTGILR
+1489 
-1498 KMLACLHMLKT
+1498 
-1509 EQPARELLAFEF
+1509 
-1521 WPPNRPHSLT
+1521 
-1531 LLKTHS
+1531 
-1537 YSFHEDSG
+1537 

>member
-1 MASEPRD
+1 MASDRGVPGASVFGD
-8 SPPGYERT
+8 LPPSYTR
-16 PPASSTHQPSN
+16 SQQQQPTSRELLRRPS
-27 NTYCHAA
+27 YCHAA
-34 FALKHISKGKA
+34 FALKQISKGKA
-45 AGQRAPL
+45 VGQKAPL

-61 LFTLGCHIQRHCG
+61 LFSLGCHIQRHCG

-109 RVSRELRYTKDKQ
+109 RVSQELRYTREKQ
-122 GEENVF
+122 GEESVF
-128 TSQMLIQTPKQEG
+128 TSQMLIQTPKEEG
-141 TNILTQESLLLH
+141 TNILTQEALLVH
-153 LEAAL
+153 MEAAL

-166 LYGKSWDLNK
+166 LFGKSWDLNK
-176 ICFKSGVPII
+176 ICYKSGVPII

-233 LDPLKLM
+233 LDPVKLM
-240 DQLSQFTSLEGF
+240 EELSQFTSLEGF
-252 REMLD
+252 KEMLD

-270 LDPNDPDCPLSAPNK
+270 LDPSDPDCPLSAPNK
-285 DLRQSPDIAVEL
+285 ELGESPDIAGRL
-297 KGGCHGFS
+297 QGGCHGFS
-305 KKFMHWQEELILGE
+305 RKFMHWQEELILGG
-319 RERSS
+319 RVKNS
-324 QGSLQSAE
+324 QDTLLSAE
-332 ALQTMFLLMSPKQ
+332 ALQSMFLLMSPKQ

-364 KATAILETWQ
+364 KATAILESWQ
-374 RKFVEVVHGSIPQN
+374 RKFVEVAHESIPSN
-388 SSSNVYAFSTT
+388 SSQSIHAFSTT

-496 TETGSNIPFK
+496 TEAGSNIPFK
-506 ACDTNLLSS
+506 
-515 LFCEK
+515 ER

-591 LDILCCFYSP
+591 LDVLCCLYSP
-601 CSSRVI
+601 CSDRVI
-607 QIQPQ
+607 HLSPH
-612 EFSDANDNHAP
+612 EMADASEQSHASTASP
-623 PHPHAPAMGTFTG
+623 THQYATG
-636 STTITTSTHI
+636 STITTSTQI

-669 TSQISTSPGPPPPS
+669 TSQISTSPSVIICNNTQAQATTPTPTNNV
-683 SSSTDQYGS
+683 TDPFGS
-692 RLFTPSSSTR
+692 QLFTPTSSSTR
-702 DLLSQTEE
+702 DLLAQVEDSKS
-710 NNPGREC
+710 GKKC
-717 VPLPFLRWDLARFAR
+717 VPLPFLDWNLSSFAR
-732 DKYAPLLLKPE
+732 DKYAPLLLKPQS
-743 TKTAVVVA
+743 KAVVVVL
-751 FVALLGLSLYGT
+751 FLGLLGLSLYGT
-763 TKVHDGLYLTDIV
+763 TMVHDGLYLTDIV

-785 ISAQFKYF
+785 IDAQFKYF

-799 LVTMDG
+799 LVTRDG
-805 FDYAHSQ
+805 FDYARSQ
-812 RELVQLHNAFNS
+812 RLLIQLHNAFNS
-824 VKYIVRD
+824 VKYVVRE
-831 SDQKLPRMWLHYF
+831 SNNKLPRMWVHYF

-850 LQASFDADWEAGR
+850 LQAAFDADWQSGR
-863 ITYESYRNGT
+863 ITADSYRNGT

-885 TGSKKE
+885 TGSKKD

-904 DDDGMIPA
+904 DSEGLIPP

-935 NFYPHPHEWI
+935 NFYPHPREWI

-981 FIEAI
+981 FVEAI
-986 ESVRSICEEFMRKGI
+986 ESVRAVCDEFSRKGVF
-1001 QNYPNGYPFLFWE
+1001 NYPNGYPFLFWE

-1047 AGVIVFILAMMTVEL
+1047 AGIIVFILAMMTVEL

-1098 FLTAIGDR
+1098 FLTAIGNR
-1106 NTRSA
+1106 NKRSA

-1121 MDGAISTLLGVLM
+1121 VDGAISTLLGVLM

-1150 LAILTLL
+1150 LAILTVL
-1157 GILNGLVLL
+1157 GMLNGLVLL
-1166 PVLLSIMGPP
+1166 PVLLSLMGPP
-1176 AEVAPANGGN
+1176 AEVSPVDN
-1186 CLSSPSPKVT
+1186 SSRLPSPEPSM
-1196 PPAMNHHGYYAG
+1196 PPPMAHHGYYTG
-1208 HIPSGRRQAFS
+1208 HHNPRTSHPPAFS
-1219 EVSDS
+1219 ESSDS
-1224 EYYSETTTTSGIG
+1224 EYYSEVTTSSGN
-1237 EEDYKHSDRSA
+1237 EDDYKYCDRSA
-1248 YITAPNQPPTSRILL
+1248 YLASQANAPPSSHILL
-1263 EASKNPTF
+1263 EASTNPSF

-1278 PFSEGPAAGDPKDQA
+1278 PFKE
-1293 NESAQNAVNSISSQ
+1293 NATGRVEPSQ
-1307 VMRWDG
+1307 THGSQITCWDG
-1313 KQDYQ
+1313 DKRS
-1318 GHRRQHLPSDRAHC
+1318 GLPLTGDRPFF
-1332 PGRTTHCGPSRG
+1332 PGRTYQSGPRLQGNRG
-1344 PQQNRTKAPA
+1344 PQPNRTKGPAPA
-1354 HAGNTVTMVT
+1354 PPTVQGAQGPVTMVT

-1374 PSLPGSYQGYM
+1374 PTLPGAAYQGYM
-1385 HEGFEDSES
+1385 HEGFDTDSES
-1394 DSFEDTKRT
+1394 DCFEAAKRT
-1403 SQTYGRA
+1403 YSGKNF
-1410 THSSKRDSLE
+1410 SSRKRDSLE
-1420 IQDLESLE
+1420 LQDLE
-1428 KNQHQAKQ
+1428 
-1436 GLATSG
+1436 
-1442 LSESDTAPA
+1442 
-1451 FEVTVMAPQPQGQPR
+1451 VT
-1466 GREAGEGTDS
+1466 
-1476 TAQRCPVQARLQL
+1476 
-1489 RFERTGILR
+1489 
-1498 KMLACLHMLKT
+1498 HNKT
-1509 EQPARELLAFEF
+1509 EHQQG
-1521 WPPNRPHSLT
+1521 
-1531 LLKTHS
+1531 KTNGGS
-1537 YSFHEDSG
+1537 RIQASKDC

>member
-1 MASEPRD
+1 MASDRGVPGAGVFGD
-8 SPPGYERT
+8 LPPSYTRSQ
-16 PPASSTHQPSN
+16 PPANPDLLRRPS
-27 NTYCHAA
+27 YCHAA
-34 FALKHISKGKA
+34 FALKQISKGKA
-45 AGQRAPL
+45 VGQKAPL
-52 WIRARFQAL
+52 WIRARFQAF
-61 LFTLGCHIQRHCG
+61 LFSLGCHIQRHCG

-98 DIEQLWVEAGS
+98 NIEQLWVEAGS
-109 RVSRELRYTKDKQ
+109 RVSTELRYTREKQ
-122 GEENVF
+122 GEESVF
-128 TSQMLIQTPKQEG
+128 TSQMLIQTPKEEG
-141 TNILTQESLLLH
+141 TNILTQEALLVH
-153 LEAAL
+153 MEAAL

-166 LYGKSWDLNK
+166 LFGKSWDLNK
-176 ICFKSGVPII
+176 ICYKSGVPII

-212 GSKLQGG
+212 GAKLQGG

-233 LDPLKLM
+233 LDPVKLM
-240 DQLSQFTSLEGF
+240 EELSQFTSLEGF
-252 REMLD
+252 KEMLD

-270 LDPNDPDCPLSAPNK
+270 LDPSDPDCPLSAPNK
-285 DLRQSPDIAVEL
+285 EQGEWTKNQSSILLPDIAGRL
-297 KGGCHGFS
+297 QGGCHGFS
-305 KKFMHWQEELILGE
+305 QKFMHWQEELILGG
-319 RERSS
+319 RVKNS
-324 QGSLQSAE
+324 QDALLSAE

-364 KATAILETWQ
+364 KATAILESWQ
-374 RKFVEVVHGSIPQN
+374 RKFVEVVHQSIPSN
-388 SSSNVYAFSTT
+388 SSQSIHAFSTT

-496 TETGSNIPFK
+496 TETGINIPFK
-506 ACDTNLLSS
+506 
-515 LFCEK
+515 ER

-532 ALTSINNM
+532 ALTSVNNM

-562 VVVVF
+562 IVVVF

-591 LDILCCFYSP
+591 LDVLCCLYSP
-601 CSSRVI
+601 CSDRVI
-607 QIQPQ
+607 HLSPH
-612 EFSDANDNHAP
+612 ELSDAGEQ
-623 PHPHAPAMGTFTG
+623 PHTPTTGTAHTHQYAAG
-636 STTITTSTHI
+636 STITTSTQI

-669 TSQISTSPGPPPPS
+669 TSQISTSPPS
-683 SSSTDQYGS
+683 IILCPTSQ
-692 RLFTPSSSTR
+692 LFTPTSSSTR
-702 DLLSQTEE
+702 DLLAQVDDSKS
-710 NNPGREC
+710 GKKC
-717 VPLPFLRWDLARFAR
+717 VPLPFLHWNLSSFAR
-732 DKYAPLLLKPE
+732 EKYAPLLLKP
-743 TKTAVVVA
+743 KSKALVVVL
-751 FVALLGLSLYGT
+751 FLGLLGLSLYGT
-763 TKVHDGLYLTDIV
+763 TMVHDGLYLTDIV

-785 ISAQFKYF
+785 IDAQFKYF

-805 FDYAHSQ
+805 FDYARSQ
-812 RELVQLHNAFNS
+812 RLLIQLHNAFNS
-824 VKYIVRD
+824 VKYVVRD
-831 SDQKLPRMWLHYF
+831 GDNKLPRMWLHYF

-850 LQASFDADWEAGR
+850 LQAAFDADWQAGR
-863 ITYESYRNGT
+863 ITADSYRNST

-891 PFNYSQLTSRRLV
+891 PFNYSQLTSRRLL
-904 DDDGMIPA
+904 DAEGLIPP

-935 NFYPHPHEWI
+935 NFYPHPREWI

-981 FIEAI
+981 FVEAI
-986 ESVRSICEEFMRKGI
+986 ESVRAICDEFSRKGVF
-1001 QNYPNGYPFLFWE
+1001 NYPNGYPFLFWE
-1014 QYIGLRHWFLLSISV
+1014 QYIGLRHWFLLAISV

-1047 AGVIVFILAMMTVEL
+1047 AGIIVFILAMMTVEL

-1098 FLTAIGDR
+1098 FLTAIGNR
-1106 NTRSA
+1106 NHRSA

-1121 MDGAISTLLGVLM
+1121 VDGAISTLLGVLM

-1150 LAILTLL
+1150 LAILTVL
-1157 GILNGLVLL
+1157 GVLNGLVLL
-1166 PVLLSIMGPP
+1166 PVLLSMMGPP
-1176 AEVAPANGGN
+1176 AEVTPVDNAS
-1186 CLSSPSPKVT
+1186 CLPTPSPE
-1196 PPAMNHHGYYAG
+1196 PPLPPPMTHHGYYTG
-1208 HIPSGRRQAFS
+1208 HHNPRSSRQQAFS
-1219 EVSDS
+1219 ESSDS
-1224 EYYSETTTTSGIG
+1224 EYYSELTTTSATG
-1237 EEDYKHSDRSA
+1237 EEDYKYCDRNA
-1248 YITAPNQPPTSRILL
+1248 YLASHTGVPPATSHILL
-1263 EASKNPTF
+1263 EASKNPSF

-1278 PFSEGPAAGDPKDQA
+1278 PFRENATAPGGRIEPL
-1293 NESAQNAVNSISSQ
+1293 NESSHNAQSHLSSQ
-1307 VMRWDG
+1307 VTCWDG
-1313 KQDYQ
+1313 NKREQQ
-1318 GHRRQHLPSDRAHC
+1318 KGLQRLQAPAGQHLPSDRANF
-1332 PGRTTHCGPSRG
+1332 PGRTCQSGPRLQNGRG
-1344 PQQNRTKAPA
+1344 PQPNRTKGSSYIHSNSALPTQQGS
-1354 HAGNTVTMVT
+1354 AGGPVTMVT

-1374 PSLPGSYQGYM
+1374 PTLPGAAYQGYM
-1385 HEGFEDSES
+1385 HEGFDTDSES
-1394 DSFEDTKRT
+1394 DCFEAAKRT
-1403 SQTYGRA
+1403 CGDKTNF
-1410 THSSKRDSLE
+1410 SSCKRDSLE
-1420 IQDLESLE
+1420 LQDLE
-1428 KNQHQAKQ
+1428 A
-1436 GLATSG
+1436 A
-1442 LSESDTAPA
+1442 
-1451 FEVTVMAPQPQGQPR
+1451 QGQT
-1466 GREAGEGTDS
+1466 EYQLSKTQGE
-1476 TAQRCPVQARLQL
+1476 QRFTPL
-1489 RFERTGILR
+1489 I
-1498 KMLACLHMLKT
+1498 
-1509 EQPARELLAFEF
+1509 
-1521 WPPNRPHSLT
+1521 
-1531 LLKTHS
+1531 
-1537 YSFHEDSG
+1537 

>member
-1 MASEPRD
+1 LRPVPPLRTMASDRGVPGAGVYGD
-8 SPPGYERT
+8 LPPSYTRSQ
-16 PPASSTHQPSN
+16 PPANPDLLRRPS
-27 NTYCHAA
+27 YCHAA
-34 FALKHISKGKA
+34 FALKQISKGKA
-45 AGQRAPL
+45 VGQKCPL

-61 LFTLGCHIQRHCG
+61 LFSLGCHIQRHCG

-98 DIEQLWVEAGS
+98 DIEKLWVEAGS
-109 RVSRELRYTKDKQ
+109 RVSTELHYTREKQ
-122 GEENVF
+122 GEESVF
-128 TSQMLIQTPKQEG
+128 TSQMLIQTPKEEG
-141 TNILTQESLLLH
+141 TNILTQEALLVH
-153 LEAAL
+153 MEAAL

-166 LYGKSWDLNK
+166 LFGKSWDLNK
-176 ICFKSGVPII
+176 ICYKSGVPII

-212 GSKLQGG
+212 GAKLQGG

-233 LDPLKLM
+233 LDPVKLM
-240 DQLSQFTSLEGF
+240 EELSQFTSLEGF
-252 REMLD
+252 KEMLD

-270 LDPNDPDCPLSAPNK
+270 LDPSDPDCPVSAPNK
-285 DLRQSPDIAVEL
+285 EQGESPDIAGRL
-297 KGGCHGFS
+297 QGGCHGFS
-305 KKFMHWQEELILGE
+305 RKFMHWQEELILGG
-319 RERSS
+319 RVKNS
-324 QGSLQSAE
+324 QEALLSAE

-364 KATAILETWQ
+364 KATAILESWQ
-374 RKFVEVVHGSIPQN
+374 RKFVEVVHQSIPDN
-388 SSSNVYAFSTT
+388 SSQSLHAFSTT

-496 TETGSNIPFK
+496 TEAGSNIPFK
-506 ACDTNLLSS
+506 
-515 LFCEK
+515 ER

-532 ALTSINNM
+532 ALTSVNNM

-562 VVVVF
+562 IVVVF
-567 NFAMVLLIFPAI
+567 NFVMVLLIFPAI

-591 LDILCCFYSP
+591 LDILCCLYSP
-601 CSSRVI
+601 CSDRVI
-607 QIQPQ
+607 HLSPH
-612 EFSDANDNHAP
+612 ELSDAGEQ
-623 PHPHAPAMGTFTG
+623 PHTP
-636 STTITTSTHI
+636 TTATATQI

-669 TSQISTSPGPPPPS
+669 TSQISTSPPS
-683 SSSTDQYGS
+683 IIVSITPSPTTTSVPDPYGS
-692 RLFTPSSSTR
+692 QLFTPTSSSTR
-702 DLLSQTEE
+702 DLLAQVEDSKS
-710 NNPGREC
+710 GKKC
-717 VPLPFLRWDLARFAR
+717 VPLPFLHWNLSSFAR
-732 DKYAPLLLKPE
+732 EKYAPLLLKP
-743 TKTAVVVA
+743 KSKAIVVVL
-751 FVALLGLSLYGT
+751 FLGLLGLSLYGT
-763 TKVHDGLYLTDIV
+763 TMVHDGLYLTDIV

-785 ISAQFKYF
+785 IDAQFKYF

-805 FDYAHSQ
+805 FDYARSQ
-812 RELVQLHNAFNS
+812 RLLIQLHNAFNS
-824 VKYIVRD
+824 VRYVVRD
-831 SDQKLPRMWLHYF
+831 SDNKLPRMWLHYF

-850 LQASFDADWEAGR
+850 LQAAFDADWQAGR
-863 ITYESYRNGT
+863 ITLDSYRNGT

-885 TGSKKE
+885 TGSKKD
-891 PFNYSQLTSRRLV
+891 PFNLGQLTSRRLV
-904 DDDGMIPA
+904 DAEGLIPP

-935 NFYPHPHEWI
+935 NFYPHPREWI

-976 RQASD
+976 RQAGD
-981 FIEAI
+981 FVEAI
-986 ESVRSICEEFMRKGI
+986 ESVRSVCDEFSRKGVF
-1001 QNYPNGYPFLFWE
+1001 NYPNGYPFLFWE
-1014 QYIGLRHWFLLSISV
+1014 QYIGLRHWFLLAISV

-1047 AGVIVFILAMMTVEL
+1047 AGIIVFILAMMTVEL

-1098 FLTAIGDR
+1098 FLTAIGNR
-1106 NTRSA
+1106 NKRSA

-1121 MDGAISTLLGVLM
+1121 VDGAISTLLGVLM

-1150 LAILTLL
+1150 LAILTVL
-1157 GILNGLVLL
+1157 GMLNGLVLL
-1166 PVLLSIMGPP
+1166 PVLLSMMGPP
-1176 AEVAPANGGN
+1176 AEVTPVDNGSR
-1186 CLSSPSPKVT
+1186 LPTPSPE
-1196 PPAMNHHGYYAG
+1196 PPLPPPMTHHGYYTG
-1208 HIPSGRRQAFS
+1208 HHNPRSSHQQAFS
-1219 EVSDS
+1219 ESSDS
-1224 EYYSETTTTSGIG
+1224 EYYSEMTTTSGIG
-1237 EEDYKHSDRSA
+1237 EEDYKYCDRNA
-1248 YITAPNQPPTSRILL
+1248 YITSHASVPPATSHILL
-1263 EASKNPTF
+1263 EASKNPSF
-1271 PKLTVVK
+1271 PKLTVQ
-1278 PFSEGPAAGDPKDQA
+1278 PL
-1293 NESAQNAVNSISSQ
+1293 NESSHNAQSPLGSQ
-1307 VMRWDG
+1307 VTCWDG
-1313 KQDYQ
+1313 NKQQ
-1318 GHRRQHLPSDRAHC
+1318 PGLQRNLPGDRAHF
-1332 PGRTTHCGPSRG
+1332 PGRTSQSGPRLQNGRG
-1344 PQQNRTKAPA
+1344 PPPNRTKGPSYSNSSSAQQGSTGGP
-1354 HAGNTVTMVT
+1354 VTMVT

-1374 PSLPGSYQGYM
+1374 PTLPGAAYQGYM
-1385 HEGFEDSES
+1385 HEGFDTDSES
-1394 DSFEDTKRT
+1394 DCFEATKRT
-1403 SQTYGRA
+1403 CGDKTNF
-1410 THSSKRDSLE
+1410 SSCKRDSLE
-1420 IQDLESLE
+1420 LQDLEATQSQTEHQLGKTQGESATDQSQVHLSCSGVEFKTQFLISLS
-1428 KNQHQAKQ
+1428 N
-1436 GLATSG
+1436 
-1442 LSESDTAPA
+1442 
-1451 FEVTVMAPQPQGQPR
+1451 
-1466 GREAGEGTDS
+1466 
-1476 TAQRCPVQARLQL
+1476 
-1489 RFERTGILR
+1489 I
-1498 KMLACLHMLKT
+1498 
-1509 EQPARELLAFEF
+1509 
-1521 WPPNRPHSLT
+1521 
-1531 LLKTHS
+1531 
-1537 YSFHEDSG
+1537 

>member
-1 MASEPRD
+1 MASDRGVPGASVFGD
-8 SPPGYERT
+8 LPPSYTR
-16 PPASSTHQPSN
+16 SQQQQPTSRELLRRPS
-27 NTYCHAA
+27 YCHAA
-34 FALKHISKGKA
+34 FALKQISKGKA
-45 AGQRAPL
+45 VGQKAPL

-61 LFTLGCHIQRHCG
+61 LFSLGCHIQRHCG

-109 RVSRELRYTKDKQ
+109 RVSQELRYTKEKQ
-122 GEENVF
+122 GEESVF
-128 TSQMLIQTPKQEG
+128 TSQMLIQTPKEEG
-141 TNILTQESLLLH
+141 TNILTQEALLVH
-153 LEAAL
+153 MEAAL

-166 LYGKSWDLNK
+166 LFGKSWDLNK
-176 ICFKSGVPII
+176 ICYKSGVPII

-212 GSKLQGG
+212 GAKLQGG

-233 LDPLKLM
+233 LDPVKLM
-240 DQLSQFTSLEGF
+240 EELSQFTSLEGF
-252 REMLD
+252 KEMLD

-270 LDPNDPDCPLSAPNK
+270 LDPSDPDCPLSAPNK
-285 DLRQSPDIAVEL
+285 ELGESPDIAGRL
-297 KGGCHGFS
+297 QGGCHGFS
-305 KKFMHWQEELILGE
+305 RKFMHWQEELILGG
-319 RERSS
+319 RVKNS
-324 QGSLQSAE
+324 QDTLLSAE
-332 ALQTMFLLMSPKQ
+332 ALQSMFLLMSPKQ

-364 KATAILETWQ
+364 KATAILESWQ
-374 RKFVEVVHGSIPQN
+374 RKFVEVAHQSVPSN
-388 SSSNVYAFSTT
+388 SSQSIHAFSTT

-506 ACDTNLLSS
+506 
-515 LFCEK
+515 ER

-591 LDILCCFYSP
+591 LDVLCCLYSP
-601 CSSRVI
+601 CSDRVI
-607 QIQPQ
+607 HLSPH
-612 EFSDANDNHAP
+612 ELLDASEQSHASSASP
-623 PHPHAPAMGTFTG
+623 THQYATG
-636 STTITTSTHI
+636 STITTSTQI

-669 TSQISTSPGPPPPS
+669 TSQISTSPSVIICNNSQAQATTPTPANIV
-683 SSSTDQYGS
+683 TDPFGS
-692 RLFTPSSSTR
+692 QLFTPTSSSTR
-702 DLLSQTEE
+702 DLLAQVEDSKS
-710 NNPGREC
+710 GKKC
-717 VPLPFLRWDLARFAR
+717 VPLPFLDWNLSSFAR
-732 DKYAPLLLKPE
+732 DKYAPLLLKPQS
-743 TKTAVVVA
+743 KAIVVVL
-751 FVALLGLSLYGT
+751 FLGLLGLSLYGT
-763 TKVHDGLYLTDIV
+763 TMVHDGLYLTDIV

-785 ISAQFKYF
+785 IDAQFKYF

-799 LVTMDG
+799 LVTRDG
-805 FDYAHSQ
+805 FDYARSQ
-812 RELVQLHNAFNS
+812 RLLIQLHNAFNS
-824 VKYIVRD
+824 VKYVVRD
-831 SDQKLPRMWLHYF
+831 SNNKLPRMWVHYF

-850 LQASFDADWEAGR
+850 LQAAFDADWQSGR
-863 ITYESYRNGT
+863 ITADSYRNGT

-885 TGSKKE
+885 TGSKKD

-904 DDDGMIPA
+904 DSEGLIPP

-935 NFYPHPHEWI
+935 NFYPHPREWI

-981 FIEAI
+981 FVEAI
-986 ESVRSICEEFMRKGI
+986 ESVRAICDEFSRKGVF
-1001 QNYPNGYPFLFWE
+1001 NYPNGYPFLFWE

-1047 AGVIVFILAMMTVEL
+1047 AGIIVFILAMMTVEL

-1098 FLTAIGDR
+1098 FLTAIGNR
-1106 NTRSA
+1106 NKRSA

-1121 MDGAISTLLGVLM
+1121 VDGAISTLLGVLM

-1150 LAILTLL
+1150 LAILTVL
-1157 GILNGLVLL
+1157 GMLNGLVLL
-1166 PVLLSIMGPP
+1166 PVLLSLMGPP
-1176 AEVAPANGGN
+1176 AEVSPVDN
-1186 CLSSPSPKVT
+1186 SSRLPSPEPSM
-1196 PPAMNHHGYYAG
+1196 PPPMAHHGYYTG
-1208 HIPSGRRQAFS
+1208 HHNPRTNGPPAFS
-1219 EVSDS
+1219 ESSDS
-1224 EYYSETTTTSGIG
+1224 EYYSEVTTSSGN
-1237 EEDYKHSDRSA
+1237 EDDYKICDRSA
-1248 YITAPNQPPTSRILL
+1248 YLASHTNVPPASHILL
-1263 EASKNPTF
+1263 EASTNPSF

-1278 PFSEGPAAGDPKDQA
+1278 PFKENTTGRVEPSQTHG
-1293 NESAQNAVNSISSQ
+1293 SQ
-1307 VMRWDG
+1307 VSCWDG
-1313 KQDYQ
+1313 DK
-1318 GHRRQHLPSDRAHC
+1318 RTSLPLSGGRPLF
-1332 PGRTTHCGPSRG
+1332 PGRTCQSGPRLQGSRG
-1344 PQQNRTKAPA
+1344 PLPNRTKGPAPA
-1354 HAGNTVTMVT
+1354 PPTVQGAQGPVTMVT

-1374 PSLPGSYQGYM
+1374 PTLPGAAYQGYM
-1385 HEGFEDSES
+1385 HEGFDTDSES
-1394 DSFEDTKRT
+1394 DCFEAAKRT
-1403 SQTYGRA
+1403 YSDKTNF
-1410 THSSKRDSLE
+1410 SSCKRDSLE
-1420 IQDLESLE
+1420 LQDLEATQNKIE
-1428 KNQHQAKQ
+1428 HQQ
-1436 GLATSG
+1436 G
-1442 LSESDTAPA
+1442 
-1451 FEVTVMAPQPQGQPR
+1451 
-1466 GREAGEGTDS
+1466 
-1476 TAQRCPVQARLQL
+1476 
-1489 RFERTGILR
+1489 
-1498 KMLACLHMLKT
+1498 
-1509 EQPARELLAFEF
+1509 
-1521 WPPNRPHSLT
+1521 
-1531 LLKTHS
+1531 KTHGGLRIQAS
-1537 YSFHEDSG
+1537 KDC

>member
-1 MASEPRD
+1 MASDRGVPGAGVYGD
-8 SPPGYERT
+8 LPPSYTRSQ
-16 PPASSTHQPSN
+16 PPANPDLLRRPS
-27 NTYCHAA
+27 YCHAA
-34 FALKHISKGKA
+34 FALKQISKGKA
-45 AGQRAPL
+45 VGQKAPL

-61 LFTLGCHIQRHCG
+61 LFSLGCHIQRHCG

-109 RVSRELRYTKDKQ
+109 RVSTELRYTREKQ
-122 GEENVF
+122 GEESVF
-128 TSQMLIQTPKQEG
+128 TSQMLIQTPKEEG
-141 TNILTQESLLLH
+141 TNILTQEALLVH
-153 LEAAL
+153 MAAAL

-166 LYGKSWDLNK
+166 LFGKSWDLNK
-176 ICFKSGVPII
+176 ICYKSGVPII

-212 GSKLQGG
+212 GAKLQGG

-233 LDPLKLM
+233 LDPVKLM
-240 DQLSQFTSLEGF
+240 EELSQFTSLEGF
-252 REMLD
+252 KEMLD

-270 LDPNDPDCPLSAPNK
+270 LDPSDPDCPLSAPNK
-285 DLRQSPDIAVEL
+285 EQGESPDIAGRL
-297 KGGCHGFS
+297 QGGCHGFS
-305 KKFMHWQEELILGE
+305 RKFMHWQEELILGG
-319 RERSS
+319 RVKNG
-324 QGSLQSAE
+324 QDTLQSAE

-364 KATAILETWQ
+364 KATAILESWQ
-374 RKFVEVVHGSIPQN
+374 RKFVEVVHESIPDN
-388 SSSNVYAFSTT
+388 SSQSIHAFSTT

-496 TETGSNIPFK
+496 TEAGSNIPFK
-506 ACDTNLLSS
+506 
-515 LFCEK
+515 ER

-562 VVVVF
+562 IVVVF

-591 LDILCCFYSP
+591 LDVLCCLYSP
-601 CSSRVI
+601 CSDRVI
-607 QIQPQ
+607 HLSPH
-612 EFSDANDNHAP
+612 ELSDAGEQ
-623 PHPHAPAMGTFTG
+623 PHTPTTATAHTHQYAAG
-636 STTITTSTHI
+636 STITTSTQI

-669 TSQISTSPGPPPPS
+669 TSQISTSPPS
-683 SSSTDQYGS
+683 IIVCPTSQPQAITPSPTTSVPDPYGS
-692 RLFTPSSSTR
+692 QLFTPTSSSTR
-702 DLLSQTEE
+702 DLLAQVEDSKS
-710 NNPGREC
+710 GKKC
-717 VPLPFLRWDLARFAR
+717 VPLPFLHWNLSSFAR
-732 DKYAPLLLKPE
+732 EKYAPLLLKP
-743 TKTAVVVA
+743 KSKVIVVVL
-751 FVALLGLSLYGT
+751 FLGLLGLSLYGT
-763 TKVHDGLYLTDIV
+763 TMVHDGLYLTDIV

-785 ISAQFKYF
+785 IDAQFKYF

-805 FDYAHSQ
+805 FDYARSQ
-812 RELVQLHNAFNS
+812 RLLIQLHNAFNS
-824 VKYIVRD
+824 VRYVVRD
-831 SDQKLPRMWLHYF
+831 SDSKLPRMWLHYF

-850 LQASFDADWEAGR
+850 LQASFDADWQAGR
-863 ITYESYRNGT
+863 ITSDSYRNGT

-904 DDDGMIPA
+904 DAEGLIPP

-935 NFYPHPHEWI
+935 NFYPHPREWI

-981 FIEAI
+981 FVEAI
-986 ESVRSICEEFMRKGI
+986 ESVRAICDEFSRKGVF
-1001 QNYPNGYPFLFWE
+1001 NYPNGYPFLFWE
-1014 QYIGLRHWFLLSISV
+1014 QYIGLRHWFLLAISV

-1047 AGVIVFILAMMTVEL
+1047 AGIIVFILAMMTVEL

-1098 FLTAIGDR
+1098 FLTAIGNR
-1106 NTRSA
+1106 NKRSA

-1121 MDGAISTLLGVLM
+1121 VDGAISTLLGVLM

-1150 LAILTLL
+1150 LAILTVL
-1157 GILNGLVLL
+1157 GMLNGLVLL
-1166 PVLLSIMGPP
+1166 PVLLSMMGPP
-1176 AEVAPANGGN
+1176 AEVTPVDNASRLPT
-1186 CLSSPSPKVT
+1186 PSPE
-1196 PPAMNHHGYYAG
+1196 PPLPPPMTHHGYYTG
-1208 HIPSGRRQAFS
+1208 NHNPRSSRQQAFS
-1219 EVSDS
+1219 ESSDS
-1224 EYYSETTTTSGIG
+1224 EYYSEMTTTSGIG
-1237 EEDYKHSDRSA
+1237 EEDYKYCDRSA
-1248 YITAPNQPPTSRILL
+1248 YIASHTSVPPATSHILL
-1263 EASKNPTF
+1263 EASKNPSF

-1278 PFSEGPAAGDPKDQA
+1278 PFRENTAGKIEPLQ
-1293 NESAQNAVNSISSQ
+1293 ESSHNAQSSLGSQ
-1307 VMRWDG
+1307 VTCWDG
-1313 KQDYQ
+1313 NKREQQ
-1318 GHRRQHLPSDRAHC
+1318 GHHRHQAQPGQHLHSDRAHF
-1332 PGRTTHCGPSRG
+1332 PGRTCQSGPRLQSGRG
-1344 PQQNRTKAPA
+1344 PQSNRTKGLSYSN
-1354 HAGNTVTMVT
+1354 GNSALPTQQGSSGGPVTMVT

-1374 PSLPGSYQGYM
+1374 PTLPGAAYQGYM
-1385 HEGFEDSES
+1385 HEGFDTDSES
-1394 DSFEDTKRT
+1394 DCFEATKRT
-1403 SQTYGRA
+1403 CGNKA
-1410 THSSKRDSLE
+1410 NFSSCKRDSLE
-1420 IQDLESLE
+1420 LQDLEAAQSQTEYQLG
-1428 KNQHQAKQ
+1428 KTQGGLRIQAAK
-1436 GLATSG
+1436 
-1442 LSESDTAPA
+1442 D
-1451 FEVTVMAPQPQGQPR
+1451 
-1466 GREAGEGTDS
+1466 
-1476 TAQRCPVQARLQL
+1476 C
-1489 RFERTGILR
+1489 
-1498 KMLACLHMLKT
+1498 
-1509 EQPARELLAFEF
+1509 
-1521 WPPNRPHSLT
+1521 
-1531 LLKTHS
+1531 
-1537 YSFHEDSG
+1537 

>member
-1 MASEPRD
+1 MASDRGVLGD
-8 SPPGYERT
+8 LPPTYTRSR
-16 PPASSTHQPSN
+16 PPASPDLLRRPG
-27 NTYCHAA
+27 YCHAA
-34 FALKHISKGKA
+34 FALTQISKGKA
-45 AGQRAPL
+45 VGQKAPL

-61 LFTLGCHIQRHCG
+61 LFSLGCHIQRHCG

-109 RVSRELRYTKDKQ
+109 RVSTELRYTREKQ
-122 GEENVF
+122 GEESIF
-128 TSQMLIQTPKQEG
+128 TSQMLIQTPKEEG
-141 TNILTQESLLLH
+141 TNILTQEALLVH
-153 LEAAL
+153 MEAAL

-166 LYGKSWDLNK
+166 LFGKSWDLNK
-176 ICFKSGVPII
+176 ICYKSGVPII

-212 GSKLQGG
+212 GAKLQGG

-233 LDPLKLM
+233 LDPVKLM
-240 DQLSQFTSLEGF
+240 EELSQFTSLEGF
-252 REMLD
+252 KEMLD

-270 LDPNDPDCPLSAPNK
+270 LDPSDPDCPLSAPNK
-285 DLRQSPDIAVEL
+285 EQGESPDISGHL
-297 KGGCHGFS
+297 QGGCHGFS
-305 KKFMHWQEELILGE
+305 RKFMHWQEELILGG
-319 RERSS
+319 RVKSS
-324 QGSLQSAE
+324 QDTLLSAE

-364 KATAILETWQ
+364 KATAILESWQ
-374 RKFVEVVHGSIPQN
+374 RKFVEVVHQSIPSN
-388 SSSNVYAFSTT
+388 SSQSIHAFSTT

-405 KSFSDVSV
+405 KSFSDVSA

-496 TETGSNIPFK
+496 TETGTSIPFK
-506 ACDTNLLSS
+506 
-515 LFCEK
+515 ER

-548 VPIPALRAFSLQAA
+548 IPIPALRAFSLQAA

-591 LDILCCFYSP
+591 LDVLCCLYSP
-601 CSSRVI
+601 CSDRVI
-607 QIQPQ
+607 HLAPH
-612 EFSDANDNHAP
+612 ELSDAGEQ
-623 PHPHAPAMGTFTG
+623 PHTPAAATATAHRYAAG
-636 STTITTSTHI
+636 STITTSTQI

-669 TSQISTSPGPPPPS
+669 TSQISTSPPS
-683 SSSTDQYGS
+683 IILCPTTQAQAITPSPSTTSVPDPYGS
-692 RLFTPSSSTR
+692 QLFTPTSSSTR
-702 DLLSQTEE
+702 DLLAQVEDSKV
-710 NNPGREC
+710 GKKC
-717 VPLPFLRWDLARFAR
+717 VPLPFLHWNLSSFAR
-732 DKYAPLLLKPE
+732 DKYAPLLLKP
-743 TKTAVVVA
+743 KSKAIVVVL
-751 FVALLGLSLYGT
+751 FLGLLGLSLYGT
-763 TKVHDGLYLTDIV
+763 TMVHDGLYLTDIV

-785 ISAQFKYF
+785 IDAQFKYF

-805 FDYAHSQ
+805 FDYARSQ
-812 RELVQLHNAFNS
+812 RLLVQLHNAFNS
-824 VKYIVRD
+824 VRYVVRD
-831 SDQKLPRMWLHYF
+831 SNNKLPRMWLHYF

-850 LQASFDADWEAGR
+850 LQSAFDADWQAGR
-863 ITYESYRNGT
+863 ITADNYRNGT

-904 DDDGMIPA
+904 DAEGLIPP

-935 NFYPHPHEWI
+935 NFYPHPREWI

-976 RQASD
+976 RQAGD
-981 FIEAI
+981 FVEAI
-986 ESVRSICEEFMRKGI
+986 ESVRAVCDEFSRKGLL
-1001 QNYPNGYPFLFWE
+1001 NYPNGYPFLFWE

-1038 AILLLNPWT
+1038 AVLLLNPWT
-1047 AGVIVFILAMMTVEL
+1047 AGIIVFILAMMTVEL

-1098 FLTAIGDR
+1098 FLTAIGSR
-1106 NTRSA
+1106 NKRSA

-1121 MDGAISTLLGVLM
+1121 VDGAISTLLGVLM

-1150 LAILTLL
+1150 LAILTVL
-1157 GILNGLVLL
+1157 GMLNGLVLL
-1166 PVLLSIMGPP
+1166 PVLLSMTGPP
-1176 AEVAPANGGN
+1176 AEVTPVDNASRLPT
-1186 CLSSPSPKVT
+1186 PSPE
-1196 PPAMNHHGYYAG
+1196 PPLPPPMTHHGYFSSHHNPQAT
-1208 HIPSGRRQAFS
+1208 RQQAFS
-1219 EVSDS
+1219 ESSDS
-1224 EYYSETTTTSGIG
+1224 EYYSEMTTTSGIG
-1237 EEDYKHSDRSA
+1237 EEDYKYCDRSA
-1248 YITAPNQPPTSRILL
+1248 YITSHPNAPPATSHILL
-1263 EASKNPTF
+1263 EASKNPSF

-1278 PFSEGPAAGDPKDQA
+1278 PFRETAPTTGGRIEPLNETSQNAQSQVTCWDGNKWEQQEGPQRF
-1293 NESAQNAVNSISSQ
+1293 SAQ
-1307 VMRWDG
+1307 
-1313 KQDYQ
+1313 
-1318 GHRRQHLPSDRAHC
+1318 PSNRPHF
-1332 PGRTTHCGPSRG
+1332 PGRTCQSGPRLQNSRG
-1344 PQQNRTKAPA
+1344 PQPNRTKGPSYGNSNSTVPPQQGS
-1354 HAGNTVTMVT
+1354 AGGPVTMVT

-1374 PSLPGSYQGYM
+1374 PTLPGATYQGYM
-1385 HEGFEDSES
+1385 HEGFDTDSES
-1394 DSFEDTKRT
+1394 DCFEADKRT
-1403 SQTYGRA
+1403 CGDKTTFASC
-1410 THSSKRDSLE
+1410 KRDSLE
-1420 IQDLESLE
+1420 LQDLEAT
-1428 KNQHQAKQ
+1428 QAQTVHPLSKVQ
-1436 GLATSG
+1436 GGLRIQATK
-1442 LSESDTAPA
+1442 D
-1451 FEVTVMAPQPQGQPR
+1451 
-1466 GREAGEGTDS
+1466 
-1476 TAQRCPVQARLQL
+1476 C
-1489 RFERTGILR
+1489 
-1498 KMLACLHMLKT
+1498 
-1509 EQPARELLAFEF
+1509 
-1521 WPPNRPHSLT
+1521 
-1531 LLKTHS
+1531 
-1537 YSFHEDSG
+1537 

>member
-1 MASEPRD
+1 MASDR
-8 SPPGYERT
+8 GV
-16 PPASSTHQPSN
+16 PASSVFGDLPPSYTRSQPPANPDLLRRPS
-27 NTYCHAA
+27 YCHAA
-34 FALKHISKGKA
+34 FALKQISKGKA
-45 AGQRAPL
+45 VGQKAPL

-61 LFTLGCHIQRHCG
+61 LFSLGCHIQRHCG

-109 RVSRELRYTKDKQ
+109 RVSTELRYTREKQ
-122 GEENVF
+122 GEESVF
-128 TSQMLIQTPKQEG
+128 TSQMLIQTPKEEG
-141 TNILTQESLLLH
+141 TNVLTQEALLVH
-153 LEAAL
+153 MEAAL

-166 LYGKSWDLNK
+166 LFGKSWDLNK
-176 ICFKSGVPII
+176 ICYKSGVPII

-212 GSKLQGG
+212 GAKLQGG

-233 LDPLKLM
+233 LDPVKLM
-240 DQLSQFTSLEGF
+240 EELSQFTSLEGF
-252 REMLD
+252 KEMLD

-270 LDPNDPDCPLSAPNK
+270 LDPSDPDCPLSAPNK
-285 DLRQSPDIAVEL
+285 EQGESPDISGHL
-297 KGGCHGFS
+297 QGGCHGFS
-305 KKFMHWQEELILGE
+305 RKFMHWQEELILGG
-319 RERSS
+319 RVKSS
-324 QGSLQSAE
+324 EDTLLSAE

-355 IHDINWNEE
+355 IHDINWNED
-364 KATAILETWQ
+364 KATAILESWQ
-374 RKFVEVVHGSIPQN
+374 RKFVEVVHQSIPAN
-388 SSSNVYAFSTT
+388 SSQSIHAFSTT

-496 TETGSNIPFK
+496 TETGTNIPFK
-506 ACDTNLLSS
+506 
-515 LFCEK
+515 ER

-548 VPIPALRAFSLQAA
+548 IPIPALRAFSLQAA
-562 VVVVF
+562 IVVVF

-591 LDILCCFYSP
+591 LDVLCCLYSP
-601 CSSRVI
+601 CSDRVI
-607 QIQPQ
+607 HLSPH
-612 EFSDANDNHAP
+612 ELSDAGEQ
-623 PHPHAPAMGTFTG
+623 PHTP
-636 STTITTSTHI
+636 TTATAHHTQI

-669 TSQISTSPGPPPPS
+669 TSQISTSPPS
-683 SSSTDQYGS
+683 IILLPDPYGS
-692 RLFTPSSSTR
+692 QLFTPTSSSTR
-702 DLLSQTEE
+702 DLLAQVEDSKLEKK
-710 NNPGREC
+710 C
-717 VPLPFLRWDLARFAR
+717 VPLPFLHWNLSRFAR
-732 DKYAPLLLKPE
+732 EKYAPLLLKP
-743 TKTAVVVA
+743 KSKAIVVVL
-751 FVALLGLSLYGT
+751 FLGLLGLSLYGT
-763 TKVHDGLYLTDIV
+763 TMVHDGLYLTDIV

-785 ISAQFKYF
+785 IDAQFKYF

-805 FDYAHSQ
+805 FDYARSQ
-812 RELVQLHNAFNS
+812 RPLIQLHNAFNS
-824 VKYIVRD
+824 VKYVVRD
-831 SDQKLPRMWLHYF
+831 SNNKLPRMWLHYF

-850 LQASFDADWEAGR
+850 LQTAFDADWQAGR
-863 ITYESYRNGT
+863 ITADSYRNGT

-885 TGSKKE
+885 TGSKKD

-904 DDDGMIPA
+904 DAEGLIPP

-935 NFYPHPHEWI
+935 NFYPHPREWI

-976 RQASD
+976 HQAGD
-981 FIEAI
+981 FVEAI
-986 ESVRSICEEFMRKGI
+986 ESVRAICDEFSRKGLL
-1001 QNYPNGYPFLFWE
+1001 NYPNGYPFLFWE

-1047 AGVIVFILAMMTVEL
+1047 AGIIVFILAMMTVEL

-1098 FLTAIGDR
+1098 FLTAIGNR
-1106 NTRSA
+1106 NKRSA

-1121 MDGAISTLLGVLM
+1121 VDGAISTLLGVLM

-1150 LAILTLL
+1150 LAILTVL
-1157 GILNGLVLL
+1157 GMLNGLVLM
-1166 PVLLSIMGPP
+1166 PVLLSMMGPP
-1176 AEVAPANGGN
+1176 AEVTPVDNASRLPT
-1186 CLSSPSPKVT
+1186 PSPE
-1196 PPAMNHHGYYAG
+1196 PPLPPPMTHHGYFSG
-1208 HIPSGRRQAFS
+1208 HHNQRSTRQQAFS
-1219 EVSDS
+1219 ESSDS
-1224 EYYSETTTTSGIG
+1224 EYYSEMTTTSGIG
-1237 EEDYKHSDRSA
+1237 EEDYKYCDRSA
-1248 YITAPNQPPTSRILL
+1248 YITSHTNIPPATSHILL
-1263 EASKNPTF
+1263 EASKNPSF
-1271 PKLTVVK
+1271 PKLTVCCTTTLTGCVQVME
-1278 PFSEGPAAGDPKDQA
+1278 PV
-1293 NESAQNAVNSISSQ
+1293 NETSHNAQSQ
-1307 VMRWDG
+1307 VTCWDG
-1313 KQDYQ
+1313 NKWEQQ
-1318 GHRRQHLPSDRAHC
+1318 EGLERIRAQPSHHLPSDRAHF
-1332 PGRTTHCGPSRG
+1332 PGRTCQSGPRLQNSRG
-1344 PQQNRTKAPA
+1344 PQPNRTKGPSYSNSSSNLPSQP
-1354 HAGNTVTMVT
+1354 GSTGGPVTMVT

-1374 PSLPGSYQGYM
+1374 PTLPGATYQGYM
-1385 HEGFEDSES
+1385 HEGFDTDSES
-1394 DSFEDTKRT
+1394 DCFEAAKRT
-1403 SQTYGRA
+1403 CGDKTNF
-1410 THSSKRDSLE
+1410 SSCKRDSLE
-1420 IQDLESLE
+1420 LQDLE
-1428 KNQHQAKQ
+1428 
-1436 GLATSG
+1436 ATQDFTQRG
-1442 LSESDTAPA
+1442 EDLSHGHIKKKSD
-1451 FEVTVMAPQPQGQPR
+1451 F
-1466 GREAGEGTDS
+1466 
-1476 TAQRCPVQARLQL
+1476 L
-1489 RFERTGILR
+1489 
-1498 KMLACLHMLKT
+1498 
-1509 EQPARELLAFEF
+1509 
-1521 WPPNRPHSLT
+1521 
-1531 LLKTHS
+1531 
-1537 YSFHEDSG
+1537 

>member
-1 MASEPRD
+1 MHYLCMVPYVEN
-8 SPPGYERT
+8 
-16 PPASSTHQPSN
+16 N
-27 NTYCHAA
+27 NTS
-34 FALKHISKGKA
+34 LLLQIQGKA
-45 AGQRAPL
+45 VGQKAPL

-61 LFTLGCHIQRHCG
+61 LFSLGCHIQRHCG

-109 RVSRELRYTKDKQ
+109 RVSTELRYTREKQ
-122 GEENVF
+122 GEESVF
-128 TSQMLIQTPKQEG
+128 TSQMLIQTPKEEG
-141 TNILTQESLLLH
+141 TNILTQEALLVH
-153 LEAAL
+153 MEAAL

-166 LYGKSWDLNK
+166 LFGKSWDLNK
-176 ICFKSGVPII
+176 ICYKSGVPII

-212 GSKLQGG
+212 GAKLQGG

-233 LDPLKLM
+233 LDPVKLM
-240 DQLSQFTSLEGF
+240 EELSQFTSLEGF
-252 REMLD
+252 KEMLD

-264 YMNRPC
+264 YMNRSC
-270 LDPNDPDCPLSAPNK
+270 LDPSDPDCPLSAPNK
-285 DLRQSPDIAVEL
+285 EKGESPDIAGRL
-297 KGGCHGFS
+297 QGGCHGFS
-305 KKFMHWQEELILGE
+305 QKFMHWQEELILGG
-319 RERSS
+319 RVKNS
-324 QGSLQSAE
+324 QDTLLSAE

-364 KATAILETWQ
+364 KATAILESWQ
-374 RKFVEVVHGSIPQN
+374 RKFVEMVHQSIPAN
-388 SSSNVYAFSTT
+388 SSQSIHAFSTT

-496 TETGSNIPFK
+496 TETGTNIPFK
-506 ACDTNLLSS
+506 
-515 LFCEK
+515 ER

-562 VVVVF
+562 IVVVF

-591 LDILCCFYSP
+591 LDVLCCLYSP
-601 CSSRVI
+601 CSDRVI
-607 QIQPQ
+607 HLSPH
-612 EFSDANDNHAP
+612 ELSDTGEQQQ
-623 PHPHAPAMGTFTG
+623 HAPATAHTHQYAAG
-636 STTITTSTHI
+636 STITTSTQI

-669 TSQISTSPGPPPPS
+669 TSQISTSPPS
-683 SSSTDQYGS
+683 IILCPTSQ
-692 RLFTPSSSTR
+692 LFTPTSSSTR
-702 DLLSQTEE
+702 DLLAQVEDSKS
-710 NNPGREC
+710 GKKC
-717 VPLPFLRWDLARFAR
+717 VPLPFLHWNLSSFAR
-732 DKYAPLLLKPE
+732 EKYAPLLLKP
-743 TKTAVVVA
+743 KSKAIVVVL
-751 FVALLGLSLYGT
+751 FLGLLGLSLYGT
-763 TKVHDGLYLTDIV
+763 TMVHDGLYLTDIV

-785 ISAQFKYF
+785 IDAQFKYF

-805 FDYAHSQ
+805 FDYARSQ
-812 RELVQLHNAFNS
+812 RLLIQLHNAFNS
-824 VKYIVRD
+824 VKYVVRD
-831 SDQKLPRMWLHYF
+831 SDNKLPRMWLHYF
-844 QDWLRG
+844 HDWLRG
-850 LQASFDADWEAGR
+850 LQAAFDADWQAGR
-863 ITYESYRNGT
+863 ITADSYRNGT

-904 DDDGMIPA
+904 DAEGLIPP

-935 NFYPHPHEWI
+935 NFYPHPREWI

-981 FIEAI
+981 FVEAI
-986 ESVRSICEEFMRKGI
+986 ESVRAICDEFSRKGVF
-1001 QNYPNGYPFLFWE
+1001 NYPNGYPFLFWE

-1047 AGVIVFILAMMTVEL
+1047 AGIIVFILAMMTVEL

-1098 FLTAIGDR
+1098 FLTAIGNR
-1106 NTRSA
+1106 NKRSA

-1121 MDGAISTLLGVLM
+1121 VDGAISTLLGVLM

-1150 LAILTLL
+1150 LAILTVL
-1157 GILNGLVLL
+1157 GMLNGLVLL
-1166 PVLLSIMGPP
+1166 PVLLSMMGPP
-1176 AEVAPANGGN
+1176 AEVTPVDNASRLPT
-1186 CLSSPSPKVT
+1186 PSPE
-1196 PPAMNHHGYYAG
+1196 PPLPPPMTHHGYYTE
-1208 HIPSGRRQAFS
+1208 S
-1219 EVSDS
+1219 SDS
-1224 EYYSETTTTSGIG
+1224 EYYSEMTTTSGIG
-1237 EEDYKHSDRSA
+1237 EEDYKYCDRSA
-1248 YITAPNQPPTSRILL
+1248 YIASHPNVPPTSHILL
-1263 EASKNPTF
+1263 EASKNPSF
-1271 PKLTVVK
+1271 PKLTVRCK
-1278 PFSEGPAAGDPKDQA
+1278 TTERGQEPLLCDQ
-1293 NESAQNAVNSISSQ
+1293 VVFKFI
-1307 VMRWDG
+1307 
-1313 KQDYQ
+1313 
-1318 GHRRQHLPSDRAHC
+1318 
-1332 PGRTTHCGPSRG
+1332 G
-1344 PQQNRTKAPA
+1344 PQPNRTKGPSYSNSTTALPTQQ
-1354 HAGNTVTMVT
+1354 GSTGGPVTMVT

-1374 PSLPGSYQGYM
+1374 PTLPGAAYQGYM
-1385 HEGFEDSES
+1385 HEGFDTDSES
-1394 DSFEDTKRT
+1394 DCFEAAKRT
-1403 SQTYGRA
+1403 CGDKTNF
-1410 THSSKRDSLE
+1410 SSCKRDSLE
-1420 IQDLESLE
+1420 IQDLEATQCQTE
-1428 KNQHQAKQ
+1428 HQLSKTQ
-1436 GLATSG
+1436 GESTTS
-1442 LSESDTAPA
+1442 
-1451 FEVTVMAPQPQGQPR
+1451 
-1466 GREAGEGTDS
+1466 
-1476 TAQRCPVQARLQL
+1476 
-1489 RFERTGILR
+1489 
-1498 KMLACLHMLKT
+1498 
-1509 EQPARELLAFEF
+1509 
-1521 WPPNRPHSLT
+1521 
-1531 LLKTHS
+1531 
-1537 YSFHEDSG
+1537 

>member
-1 MASEPRD
+1 IGTLTS
-8 SPPGYERT
+8 
-16 PPASSTHQPSN
+16 
-27 NTYCHAA
+27 
-34 FALKHISKGKA
+34 LK
-45 AGQRAPL
+45 APL
-52 WIRARFQAL
+52 WVRARFQAL
-61 LFTLGCHIQRHCG
+61 LFSLGCHIQRHCG

-109 RVSRELRYTKDKQ
+109 RVSRELRYTKEKQ
-122 GEENVF
+122 GEESVF

-141 TNILTQESLLLH
+141 TNILTQGALLLH

-166 LYGKSWDLNK
+166 LFGKSWDLNK
-176 ICFKSGVPII
+176 ICYKSGVPII

-199 PCMIITPLDCFWE
+199 PCMIVTPLDCFWE
-212 GSKLQGG
+212 GAKLQGG

-240 DQLSQFTSLEGF
+240 EELSQFTSLEGF

-270 LDPNDPDCPLSAPNK
+270 LDPNDPECPLSAPNK
-285 DLRQSPDIAVEL
+285 DLRESPDIAGRL
-297 KGGCHGFS
+297 QGGCHGFS
-305 KKFMHWQEELILGE
+305 KKFMHWQEELILGG
-319 RERSS
+319 RVKDT
-324 QGSLQSAE
+324 QNALQSAE

-355 IHDINWNEE
+355 IHDINWNED
-364 KATAILETWQ
+364 KATAILESWQ
-374 RKFVEVVHGSIPQN
+374 RKFVEVAHGSIPQN
-388 SSSNVYAFSTT
+388 STSEIHAFSTT

-496 TETGSNIPFK
+496 TETGINIPFK
-506 ACDTNLLSS
+506 
-515 LFCEK
+515 ER

-562 VVVVF
+562 IIVVF

-612 EFSDANDNHAP
+612 EFSD
-623 PHPHAPAMGTFTG
+623 
-636 STTITTSTHI
+636 I

-669 TSQISTSPGPPPPS
+669 TSQISTSPPS
-683 SSSTDQYGS
+683 VL
-692 RLFTPSSSTR
+692 LFTPSSSTR
-702 DLLSQTEE
+702 DLLAQMDESKEA
-710 NNPGREC
+710 REC
-717 VPLPFLRWDLARFAR
+717 VPLPFFRWNLSSFAR

-743 TKTAVVVA
+743 SKVVVVVL

-763 TKVHDGLYLTDIV
+763 TMVHDGLYLTDIV

-785 ISAQFKYF
+785 INAQFKYF

-805 FDYAHSQ
+805 FDYARSQ
-812 RELVQLHNAFNS
+812 RLLIQLHNSFTS
-824 VKYIVRD
+824 VKYVVKD
-831 SDQKLPRMWLHYF
+831 SDQQLPRMWLHYF

-850 LQASFDADWEAGR
+850 LQAAFDTDWEAGR
-863 ITYESYRNGT
+863 ITWDNYHNGT
-873 EDGALAYKLLIQ
+873 EDGVLAYKLLIQ
-885 TGSKKE
+885 TGSKKD
-891 PFNYSQLTSRRLV
+891 PFNYNQLTSRRLMNEE
-904 DDDGMIPA
+904 GLIHP

-926 PLGYAASQA
+926 PLGYAASQG
-935 NFYPHPHEWI
+935 NFYPQPREWI

-981 FIEAI
+981 FIESI
-986 ESVRSICEEFMRKGI
+986 ESVRAICEEFTRKGVL
-1001 QNYPNGYPFLFWE
+1001 NYPNGYPFLFWE
-1014 QYIGLRHWFLLSISV
+1014 QYIGLRHWFLLAVSV

-1047 AGVIVFILAMMTVEL
+1047 AGIIVFILAMMTVEL

-1092 VHIALG
+1092 VHIALA
-1098 FLTAIGDR
+1098 FLTAIGNR
-1106 NTRSA
+1106 NRRSA

-1121 MDGAISTLLGVLM
+1121 IDGAISTLLGVLM

-1139 FDFIMRYFFAV
+1139 FDFILSQCGWGVRGACRWECGPPPGPVCQAF
-1150 LAILTLL
+1150 
-1157 GILNGLVLL
+1157 VLL
-1166 PVLLSIMGPP
+1166 PACLPQRPNGPNLI
-1176 AEVAPANGGN
+1176 AQQME
-1186 CLSSPSPKVT
+1186 K
-1196 PPAMNHHGYYAG
+1196 
-1208 HIPSGRRQAFS
+1208 
-1219 EVSDS
+1219 
-1224 EYYSETTTTSGIG
+1224 
-1237 EEDYKHSDRSA
+1237 
-1248 YITAPNQPPTSRILL
+1248 TSR
-1263 EASKNPTF
+1263 
-1271 PKLTVVK
+1271 VW
-1278 PFSEGPAAGDPKDQA
+1278 
-1293 NESAQNAVNSISSQ
+1293 NS
-1307 VMRWDG
+1307 
-1313 KQDYQ
+1313 
-1318 GHRRQHLPSDRAHC
+1318 
-1332 PGRTTHCGPSRG
+1332 
-1344 PQQNRTKAPA
+1344 
-1354 HAGNTVTMVT
+1354 
-1364 ATASVTVAVH
+1364 
-1374 PSLPGSYQGYM
+1374 
-1385 HEGFEDSES
+1385 
-1394 DSFEDTKRT
+1394 
-1403 SQTYGRA
+1403 
-1410 THSSKRDSLE
+1410 
-1420 IQDLESLE
+1420 
-1428 KNQHQAKQ
+1428 
-1436 GLATSG
+1436 
-1442 LSESDTAPA
+1442 
-1451 FEVTVMAPQPQGQPR
+1451 
-1466 GREAGEGTDS
+1466 
-1476 TAQRCPVQARLQL
+1476 
-1489 RFERTGILR
+1489 
-1498 KMLACLHMLKT
+1498 CL
-1509 EQPARELLAFEF
+1509 
-1521 WPPNRPHSLT
+1521 
-1531 LLKTHS
+1531 
-1537 YSFHEDSG
+1537 